1 MDIEFNYS
9 MNEIESLVII
19 LVRLIYLLLK
29 IDLIIDLRIF
39 SHAKLEQYFFV
50 SKFNYRFFSKMT
62 LDQSNIDLSTLTPMM
77 QQYMTVKLQ
86 HPHSLM
92 FYRMGDFYE
101 LFFDDAHKAAKI
113 LGITLTHRGK
123 ANGQPIPMAG
133 VPYHAAEGYLARL
146 VKKGETVVIC
156 EQLGEVTG
164 KGPVERGVV
173 RIITPGTL
181 TDDAL
186 LNAHQSSNLVSIC
199 IKSDEIGIAL
209 LDLSAG
215 IFKVQQQSFQAEQL
229 PLELARLMPSELL
242 IDEDFKH
249 PEVVEQIKQILDCPV
264 TKRPNVDF
272 NLNNAQKTLC
282 DQFAVSTLSGFG
294 IEHLELAKAAAA
306 ALIHYAK
313 DTQKTALPHIRS
325 IRLEQSSDFIAL
337 DPVTRRNLEI
347 IDPLF
352 EHGTSLF
359 DLTNQCQ
366 TAMGSRLL
374 SRTLMQPIRD
384 TALLDQRL
392 DAIQTILSGYHEA
405 PIRLVLKEISDI
417 ERVLSRVALGSARP
431 RDLVQLR
438 QACAQIP
445 YLRHALAPMT
455 STPQSALINQLNE
468 ELGDFNGLHH
478 RLMSAIVENP
488 PVLLRDGNVIANG
501 FDHELDELRQIRDHA
516 GQFLIDLEIK
526 ERETTGINTL
536 KIGYN
541 RVSGY
546 YIELT
551 RAQAEQAPA
560 HYIRRQTL
568 KNAERYITPELK
580 SFEDKVLS
588 SESRALAR
596 EKLLFEMLL
605 DELRQDIANLQMMA
619 SAIAQLDVLTNFAHL
634 SRLYNWNRPEFS
646 PEIGIHIQAGRH
658 PVVESLIKTPYT
670 PNDTYLDVQHRM
682 SIITG
687 PNMGG
692 KSTFMRQ
699 TALITLLAY
708 CGSFV
713 PAKFAK
719 LGPIDRIF
727 TRIGSA
733 DDLSSGKST
742 FMVEMT
748 ETSQILHHATQQSL
762 VLMDEV
768 GRGTSTYDGLSL
780 AWACVLDL
788 THRIK
793 CLCLFATHYF
803 ELTELGM
810 DPCIDNYH
818 VTAQEVNGHLILLHK
833 VQKGPASQSHGL
845 QVAKLAGIPQ
855 NVIKEAQ
862 AKLKKLEK
870 LQLQTQPVQK
880 DLFSQDLFS
889 NSEPVEKIIEVE
901 KVVEIHQPSQV
912 EQLLSEIIVDDLSP
926 RQALDQ
932 LYQLKQLLQKS

>member
-1 MDIEFNYS
+1 MSFMEN
-9 MNEIESLVII
+9 
-19 LVRLIYLLLK
+19 
-29 IDLIIDLRIF
+29 
-39 SHAKLEQYFFV
+39 
-50 SKFNYRFFSKMT
+50 MT
-62 LDQSNIDLSTLTPMM
+62 DFSTLTPMM
-77 QQYMTVKLQ
+77 QQYMSVKVQ

-101 LFFDDAHKAAKI
+101 LFFDDAHKAAKL

-123 ANGQPIPMAG
+123 ANGNPIPMAG

-156 EQLGEVTG
+156 EQIGEVTG

-186 LNAHQSSNLVSIC
+186 LNAHQSSNLVSIA
-199 IKSDEIGIAL
+199 IHQNQIGIAL

-215 IFKVQQQSFQAEQL
+215 IFKVQQQEFKAEQL
-229 PLELARLMPSELL
+229 PLELARLMPSELVL
-242 IDEDFKH
+242 NEDIQDQALL
-249 PEVVEQIKQILDCPV
+249 EQIKSLIECPI

-282 DQFAVSTLSGFG
+282 DQLGVSTLSGFG
-294 IEHLELAKAAAA
+294 IDELPLAKVAAA

-313 DTQKTALPHIRS
+313 ETQKTALPHIRS
-325 IRLEQSSDFIAL
+325 IKLEQSSDFIAL

-359 DLTNQCQ
+359 NLVNDCQ
-366 TAMGSRLL
+366 TAMGGRLL
-374 SRTLMQPIRD
+374 ARTLMQPLRD

-392 DAIQTILSGYHEA
+392 DAIEVLLKGYHEA
-405 PIRLVLKEISDI
+405 PVRLILKEISDI
-417 ERVLSRVALGSARP
+417 ERVLSRIALGSARP

-445 YLRHALAPMT
+445 FLRNAIQPIVSQNH
-455 STPQSALINQLNE
+455 STLIQQLND
-468 ELGDFNGLHH
+468 ELGDFNGLHL
-478 RLMSAIVENP
+478 RLMNAIVENP
-488 PVLLRDGNVIANG
+488 PVLLRDGNVIAEG
-501 FDHELDELRQIRDHA
+501 FDSELDELRQIRDHA
-516 GQFLIDLEIK
+516 GQFLIDLEIR
-526 ERETTGINTL
+526 ERENTGINTL

-551 RAQAEQAPA
+551 RAQAEQAPDS
-560 HYIRRQTL
+560 YIRRQTL

-596 EKLLFEMLL
+596 EKALFQMLL
-605 DELRQDIANLQMMA
+605 DELRQDIGNLQMMSA
-619 SAIAQLDVLTNFAHL
+619 AIAQIDLLSNFAHQA
-634 SRLYNWNRPEFS
+634 RLYSWNRPEFS
-646 PEIGIHIQAGRH
+646 PEIGIQIQAGRH

-670 PNDTYLDVQHRM
+670 PNDTQLDFNHRM

-699 TALITLLAY
+699 TALISLLAY
-708 CGSFV
+708 CGSYV
-713 PAKFAK
+713 PAKAAK

-748 ETSQILHHATQQSL
+748 ETSQILHHATNQSL

-788 THRIK
+788 TKRIQ

-803 ELTELGM
+803 ELTELSKE
-810 DPCIDNYH
+810 PCIENYH
-818 VTAQEVNGHLILLHK
+818 VTAKEINGQLILLHK
-833 VQKGPASQSHGL
+833 VQHGPASQSHGL
-845 QVAKLAGIPQ
+845 QVAKLAGIPES
-855 NVIKEAQ
+855 VIKDAQ
-862 AKLKKLEK
+862 HRLRILEK
-870 LQLQTQPVQK
+870 QQQPQVVQN
-880 DLFSQDLFS
+880 DLFS
-889 NSEPVEKIIEVE
+889 NLQEPEVIEKVIEVE
-901 KVVEIHQPSQV
+901 KSSPALDALKV
-912 EQLLSEIIVDDLSP
+912 LDLDDLTP
-926 RQALDQ
+926 RQALEQ
-932 LYQLKQLLQKS
+932 LYQLKQLLKA

>member
-1 MDIEFNYS
+1 MNMQEIMADIS
-9 MNEIESLVII
+9 
-19 LVRLIYLLLK
+19 
-29 IDLIIDLRIF
+29 
-39 SHAKLEQYFFV
+39 SH
-50 SKFNYRFFSKMT
+50 
-62 LDQSNIDLSTLTPMM
+62 TPMM
-77 QQYMTVKLQ
+77 QQYLKVKMQ
-86 HPHSLM
+86 HPHALM

-101 LFFDDAHKAAKI
+101 LFFDDAHKAAKL

-123 ANGQPIPMAG
+123 TNGNPIPMAG
-133 VPYHAAEGYLARL
+133 VPFHAAEGYLARL

-156 EQLGEVTG
+156 EQVGEVTG
-164 KGPVERGVV
+164 KGPVDRQVV
-173 RIITPGTL
+173 RILTPGTL

-186 LNAHQSSNLVSIC
+186 LNSHQSSNLVALC
-199 IKSDEIGIAL
+199 LQQNQIGIAL

-215 IFKVQQQSFQAEQL
+215 IFKVQQQDFKLEQL
-229 PLELARLMPSELL
+229 SIELARLMPSEILV
-242 IDEDFKH
+242 DEDIVD
-249 PEVVEQIKQILDCPV
+249 PNILEQVKKQLDCPV

-282 DQFAVSTLSGFG
+282 DQLGVSTLSGFG
-294 IEHLELAKAAAA
+294 IDHLPLAKAAAA

-313 DTQKTALPHIRS
+313 ETQKTALPHIRS
-325 IRLEQSSDFIAL
+325 IQLEQSSDFIAL

-347 IDPLF
+347 VEPLF

-359 DLTNQCQ
+359 QLINDCQ
-366 TAMGSRLL
+366 TAMGGRLL
-374 SRTLMQPIRD
+374 SRTLMQPLRD
-384 TALLDQRL
+384 TALLDARL
-392 DAIQTILSGYHEA
+392 DAIHAFIKGYHES
-405 PIRLVLKEISDI
+405 PIRLVLKEIGDI

-438 QACAQIP
+438 HASAQLP
-445 YLRHALAPMT
+445 FLRHA
-455 STPQSALINQLNE
+455 INPIVANQESQLVQQLNE
-468 ELGDFNGLHH
+468 ELGDFHGLHQ
-478 RLMSAIVENP
+478 RLLAAIVENP
-488 PVLLRDGNVIANG
+488 PVLLRDGNVIAEG
-501 FDHELDELRQIRDHA
+501 FDSELDELRKIRDHA

-526 ERETTGINTL
+526 EREESGISTL

-596 EKLLFEMLL
+596 EKMLFEMLL
-605 DELRQDIANLQMMA
+605 DELRQEIAALQMMSA
-619 SAIAQLDVLTNFAHL
+619 AIAQIDLLSNFAHQA
-634 SRLYNWNRPEFS
+634 RLRNWTRPEFS
-646 PEIGIHIQAGRH
+646 PETGIKIIAGRH
-658 PVVESLIKTPYT
+658 PVVEALSKTAFT
-670 PNDTYLDVQHRM
+670 PNDTHLDYAHRM
-682 SIITG
+682 AIITG

-699 TALITLLAY
+699 TALISLLAY

-713 PAKFAK
+713 PVQSAV

-733 DDLSSGKST
+733 DDLSTGKST

-748 ETSQILHHATQQSL
+748 ETSQILHHATNQSL

-788 THRIK
+788 TKRVK

-803 ELTELGM
+803 ELTELSKESG
-810 DPCIDNYH
+810 IYNYH
-818 VTAQEVNGHLILLHK
+818 VSAKELNGNLILLHK
-833 VQKGPASQSHGL
+833 VQQGPASQSHGL
-845 QVAKLAGIPQ
+845 QVAKLAGIPA

-862 AKLKKLEK
+862 NRLKILER
-870 LQLQTQPVQK
+870 QQQQHVNTAVQR
-880 DLFSQDLFS
+880 DLFAPAA
-889 NSEPVEKIIEVE
+889 PVEPDIIERVVEVE
-901 KVVEIHQPSQV
+901 KVSPALEILKELDVDNLTPREALQHLYMLK
-912 EQLLSEIIVDDLSP
+912 EQLDN
-926 RQALDQ
+926 
-932 LYQLKQLLQKS
+932 

>member
-1 MDIEFNYS
+1 
-9 MNEIESLVII
+9 
-19 LVRLIYLLLK
+19 
-29 IDLIIDLRIF
+29 
-39 SHAKLEQYFFV
+39 
-50 SKFNYRFFSKMT
+50 MT
-62 LDQSNIDLSTLTPMM
+62 SSELMADLSTLTPMM
-77 QQYMTVKLQ
+77 QQYMSVKMQ

-101 LFFDDAHKAAKI
+101 LFFEDAHKAAKI

-133 VPYHAAEGYLARL
+133 VPFHAAEGYLARL

-156 EQLGEVTG
+156 EQIGEVTG

-186 LNAHQSSNLVSIC
+186 LGAHQTSNLVALC
-199 IKSDEIGIAL
+199 IQQNKIGIAL

-215 IFKVQQQSFQAEQL
+215 IFKVQQIDYDLNQL
-229 PLELARLMPSELL
+229 AIELARLMPSE
-242 IDEDFKH
+242 IVVDENLQEQDL
-249 PEVVEQIKQILDCPV
+249 VEHLKRQLDVPV
-264 TKRPNVDF
+264 SKRPNVDF

-282 DQFAVSTLSGFG
+282 DQFAVSTLAGFG
-294 IEHLELAKAAAA
+294 IDHLPLAKAAAA

-313 DTQKTALPHIRS
+313 ETQKTALPHIRT
-325 IRLEQSSDFIAL
+325 IQLEQSSDFIAL
-337 DPVTRRNLEI
+337 DPVTRRNLELI
-347 IDPLF
+347 EPLF

-359 DLTNQCQ
+359 QLINDCQ

-374 SRTLMQPIRD
+374 SRTLMQPLRD
-384 TALLDQRL
+384 TAILDERL
-392 DAIQTILSGYHEA
+392 DATQVLLDGFHES
-405 PIRLVLKEISDI
+405 PVRLVLKEISDI
-417 ERVLSRVALGSARP
+417 ERVLSRIALGSARP

-445 YLRHALAPMT
+445 FLRHALQPMV
-455 STPQSALINQLNE
+455 SQQQSKLLIQLNE
-468 ELGDFNGLHH
+468 ELGDFHGLHE

-488 PVLLRDGNVIANG
+488 PVLLRDGNVIAEG
-501 FDHELDELRQIRDHA
+501 FDAELDELRKIRDHA
-516 GQFLIDLEIK
+516 GKFLIDLEIK
-526 ERETTGINTL
+526 EREQSGIPTL

-551 RAQAEQAPA
+551 RAQAEQAPE

-580 SFEDKVLS
+580 AFEDKVLS

-605 DELRQDIANLQMMA
+605 DELREDIGNLQMMS
-619 SAIAQLDVLTNFAHL
+619 SAIAQIDLLCNFAHQARL
-634 SRLYNWNRPEFS
+634 RNWSRPKYS
-646 PEIGIHIQAGRH
+646 PEIGLKIQAGRH
-658 PVVESLIKTPYT
+658 PVVEALSKTAFT
-670 PNDTYLDVQHRM
+670 PNDTQLDYQHRM
-682 SIITG
+682 AIITG

-699 TALITLLAY
+699 TALIALLAY
-708 CGSFV
+708 CGSYV
-713 PAKFAK
+713 PAQAVT

-733 DDLSSGKST
+733 DDLSTGKST

-748 ETSQILHHATQQSL
+748 ETSQILHHATSQSL

-788 THRIK
+788 TRRIQ

-803 ELTELGM
+803 ELTELASESG
-810 DPCIDNYH
+810 IDNYH
-818 VTAQEVNGHLILLHK
+818 VTAREVNGNLILLHK
-833 VQKGPASQSHGL
+833 VQQGPASQSHGL
-845 QVAKLAGIPQ
+845 QVAKLAGIPAS
-855 NVIKEAQ
+855 VIREAQ
-862 AKLKKLEK
+862 NRLRILEK
-870 LQLQTQPVQK
+870 QHHTKPQSPQP
-880 DLFSQDLFS
+880 DLFAIEQ
-889 NSEPVEKIIEVE
+889 VETVVERIIEVE
-901 KVVEIHQPSQV
+901 KPSAAL
-912 EQLLSEIIVDDLSP
+912 ELLEDIDVDSLSP
-926 RQALDQ
+926 REALQQ
-932 LYQLKQLLQKS
+932 LYALKDLLKLPG

>member
-1 MDIEFNYS
+1 MSFMEN
-9 MNEIESLVII
+9 
-19 LVRLIYLLLK
+19 
-29 IDLIIDLRIF
+29 
-39 SHAKLEQYFFV
+39 
-50 SKFNYRFFSKMT
+50 MT
-62 LDQSNIDLSTLTPMM
+62 DFSTLTPMM
-77 QQYMTVKLQ
+77 QQYMSVKVQ

-101 LFFDDAHKAAKI
+101 LFFDDAHKAAKL

-123 ANGQPIPMAG
+123 ANGNPIPMAG

-156 EQLGEVTG
+156 DQ
-164 KGPVERGVV
+164 
-173 RIITPGTL
+173 
-181 TDDAL
+181 
-186 LNAHQSSNLVSIC
+186 
-199 IKSDEIGIAL
+199 IGIAL

-215 IFKVQQQSFQAEQL
+215 IFKVQQQEFKAEQL
-229 PLELARLMPSELL
+229 PLELARLMPSELVL
-242 IDEDFKH
+242 NEDIQDQALL
-249 PEVVEQIKQILDCPV
+249 EQIKSLIECPI

-282 DQFAVSTLSGFG
+282 DQLGVSTLSGFG
-294 IEHLELAKAAAA
+294 IDELPLAKVAAA

-313 DTQKTALPHIRS
+313 ETQKTALPHIRS
-325 IRLEQSSDFIAL
+325 IKLEQSSDFIAL

-359 DLTNQCQ
+359 NLVNDCQ
-366 TAMGSRLL
+366 TAMGGRLL
-374 SRTLMQPIRD
+374 ARTLMQPLRD

-392 DAIQTILSGYHEA
+392 DAIEVLLKGYHEA
-405 PIRLVLKEISDI
+405 PVRLILKEISDI
-417 ERVLSRVALGSARP
+417 ERVLSRIALGSARP

-445 YLRHALAPMT
+445 FLRNAIQPIVSQNQ
-455 STPQSALINQLNE
+455 STLIQQLND
-468 ELGDFNGLHH
+468 ELGDFNGLHL
-478 RLMSAIVENP
+478 RLMNAIVENP
-488 PVLLRDGNVIANG
+488 PVLLRDGNVIAEG
-501 FDHELDELRQIRDHA
+501 FDSELDELRQIRDHA
-516 GQFLIDLEIK
+516 GQFLIDLEIR
-526 ERETTGINTL
+526 ERENTGINTL

-551 RAQAEQAPA
+551 RAQAEQAPDS
-560 HYIRRQTL
+560 YIRRQTL

-596 EKLLFEMLL
+596 EKALFEMLL
-605 DELRQDIANLQMMA
+605 DELRQDIGNLQMMSA
-619 SAIAQLDVLTNFAHL
+619 AIAQIDLLSNFAHQA
-634 SRLYNWNRPEFS
+634 RLYSWNRPEFS
-646 PEIGIHIQAGRH
+646 PEIGVQIQAGRH

-670 PNDTYLDVQHRM
+670 PNDTQLNFNHRM

-699 TALITLLAY
+699 TALISLLAY
-708 CGSFV
+708 CGSYV
-713 PAKFAK
+713 PAKAAK

-748 ETSQILHHATQQSL
+748 ETSQILHHATNQSL

-788 THRIK
+788 TKRIQ

-803 ELTELGM
+803 ELTELSKE
-810 DPCIDNYH
+810 PCIENYH
-818 VTAQEVNGHLILLHK
+818 VTAKEINGQLILLHK
-833 VQKGPASQSHGL
+833 VQHGPASQSHGL
-845 QVAKLAGIPQ
+845 QVAKLAGIPES
-855 NVIKEAQ
+855 VIKDAQ
-862 AKLKKLEK
+862 HRLRILEK
-870 LQLQTQPVQK
+870 QQQPQVVQN
-880 DLFSQDLFS
+880 DLFS
-889 NSEPVEKIIEVE
+889 NLQEPEVIEKVIEVE
-901 KVVEIHQPSQV
+901 KSSPA
-912 EQLLSEIIVDDLSP
+912 LDALKDLDLDDLTP
-926 RQALDQ
+926 RQALEQ
-932 LYQLKQLLQKS
+932 LYQLKQLLKA

>member
-1 MDIEFNYS
+1 
-9 MNEIESLVII
+9 MNSTEIM
-19 LVRLIYLLLK
+19 
-29 IDLIIDLRIF
+29 
-39 SHAKLEQYFFV
+39 A
-50 SKFNYRFFSKMT
+50 
-62 LDQSNIDLSTLTPMM
+62 DLSPHTPMM
-77 QQYMTVKLQ
+77 QQYLKVKMQ
-86 HPHSLM
+86 HNYALL

-101 LFFDDAHKAAKI
+101 LFFDDAHKAAKL

-123 ANGQPIPMAG
+123 ANGNPIPMAG
-133 VPYHAAEGYLARL
+133 VPYHSAEGYLARL
-146 VKKGETVVIC
+146 VKAGETVAIC
-156 EQLGEVTG
+156 EQVGEVTG
-164 KGPVERGVV
+164 KGPVERKVV
-173 RIITPGTL
+173 RILTPGTL

-186 LNAHQSSNLVSIC
+186 LSSYQSSNLVALC
-199 IKSDEIGIAL
+199 FQQNQVGIAL

-215 IFKVQQQSFQAEQL
+215 IFKVQQQEYRAEQL
-229 PLELARLMPSELL
+229 AIELSRLMPSEILV
-242 IDEDFKH
+242 DEDL
-249 PEVVEQIKQILDCPV
+249 VDANIIEQIKKQIDCPV

-294 IEHLELAKAAAA
+294 IDHLPLAKAAAA

-313 DTQKTALPHIRS
+313 ETQKTALPHIRS

-359 DLTNQCQ
+359 HLINECQ

-384 TALLDQRL
+384 TVILEARL
-392 DAIQTILSGYHEA
+392 DAIEQLVKGYHEA
-405 PIRLVLKEISDI
+405 PVRLVLKEISDI
-417 ERVLSRVALGSARP
+417 ERVLSRIALGTARP

-438 QACAQIP
+438 QACSQIP
-445 YLRHALAPMT
+445 FLRHALQPVIDNKKTKM
-455 STPQSALINQLNE
+455 LHQLYQ
-468 ELGDFNGLHH
+468 ELGDFKVLSE
-478 RLMSAIVENP
+478 RLSSAIVENP
-488 PVLLRDGNVIANG
+488 PVLLRDGNVIAEG
-501 FDHELDELRQIRDHA
+501 FDHELDELRKIRDHA
-516 GQFLIDLEIK
+516 GQFLIDLEIQ
-526 ERETTGINTL
+526 EREQTGISTL

-551 RAQAEQAPA
+551 RAQAEQAPE

-596 EKLLFEMLL
+596 EKLLFELIL
-605 DELRQDIANLQMMA
+605 EELRQDIASLQVMS
-619 SAIAQLDVLTNFAHL
+619 SAIAQIDLLANFAYQA
-634 SRLYNWNRPEFS
+634 RLKSWNRPEFS
-646 PEIGIHIQAGRH
+646 PEVGIKIIAGRH
-658 PVVESLIKTPYT
+658 PVVESLSKTPYT
-670 PNDTYLDVQHRM
+670 PNDTSLDFNHRM
-682 SIITG
+682 AIITG

-699 TALITLLAY
+699 TALISLLAY

-713 PAKFAK
+713 PAQSAR

-748 ETSQILHHATQQSL
+748 ETSQILHHATSQSL

-788 THRIK
+788 TKRIK

-803 ELTELGM
+803 ELTELGQEAG
-810 DPCIDNYH
+810 IDNYH
-818 VTAQEVNGHLILLHK
+818 VTAKEMNGNLILLHK
-833 VQKGPASQSHGL
+833 VQPGPASQSHGL
-845 QVAKLAGIPQ
+845 QVAKLAGIPAS
-855 NVIKEAQ
+855 VIKEAQ
-862 AKLKKLEK
+862 KRLKILEK
-870 LQLQTQPVQK
+870 QQQQHLQTVVQN
-880 DLFSQDLFS
+880 DLFDVIPLVVS
-889 NSEPVEKIIEVE
+889 PVTETITEVE
-901 KVVEIHQPSQV
+901 KTSPVLESL
-912 EQLLSEIIVDDLSP
+912 EQLDIDSLSP
-926 RQALDQ
+926 REALAQLYKLKDQ
-932 LYQLKQLLQKS
+932 LEQTMSKG

>member
-1 MDIEFNYS
+1 
-9 MNEIESLVII
+9 MNSTETM
-19 LVRLIYLLLK
+19 
-29 IDLIIDLRIF
+29 
-39 SHAKLEQYFFV
+39 A
-50 SKFNYRFFSKMT
+50 
-62 LDQSNIDLSTLTPMM
+62 DLSSHTPMM
-77 QQYMTVKLQ
+77 QQYLKVKMQ

-101 LFFDDAHKAAKI
+101 LFFEDAHKAAKL

-123 ANGQPIPMAG
+123 ANGEPIPMAG
-133 VPYHAAEGYLARL
+133 VPFHAAEGYLARL

-186 LNAHQSSNLVSIC
+186 LTSHQSSNLVALC
-199 IKSDEIGIAL
+199 FHQNQVGIAL

-215 IFKVQQQSFQAEQL
+215 IFKVQQLESKPEQL
-229 PLELARLMPSELL
+229 VIELSRLMPSEIV
-242 IDEDFKH
+242 IDENIVD
-249 PEVVEQIKQILDCPV
+249 PNIISDIQKQLDCPV
-264 TKRPNVDF
+264 SKRPNVDF

-282 DQFAVSTLSGFG
+282 DQLGVSTLSGFG
-294 IEHLELAKAAAA
+294 IDHFPLAKAAAA
-306 ALIHYAK
+306 ALIHYARE
-313 DTQKTALPHIRS
+313 TQRTALPHIRS
-325 IRLEQSSDFIAL
+325 IQLEQSSDFIAL
-337 DPVTRRNLEI
+337 DPVTRRNLELTE
-347 IDPLF
+347 PLF

-359 DLTNQCQ
+359 ELINDCQ
-366 TAMGSRLL
+366 TAMGGRLL
-374 SRTLMQPIRD
+374 SRTLMQPLRD
-384 TALLDQRL
+384 TKILDTRL
-392 DAIQTILSGYHEA
+392 DATTALIKGFHES
-405 PIRLVLKEISDI
+405 PLRDVLKEIGDI

-438 QACAQIP
+438 QACAQLP
-445 YLRHALAPMT
+445 VLRQALQPVLST
-455 STPQSALINQLNE
+455 SQTGLLYQLNE
-468 ELGDFNGLHH
+468 ELGDFHGLHQH
-478 RLMSAIVENP
+478 LLSAIVENP
-488 PVLLRDGNVIANG
+488 PVLLRDGNVIAEG
-501 FDHELDELRQIRDHA
+501 FDSELDELRKIRDHA
-516 GQFLIDLEIK
+516 GQFLIDLEIQ
-526 ERETTGINTL
+526 ERENTGINTL

-551 RAQAEQAPA
+551 RAQAEQAPD

-596 EKLLFEMLL
+596 EKILFELL
-605 DELRQDIANLQMMA
+605 LNELRDDIGNLQMMS
-619 SAIAQLDVLTNFAHL
+619 SAIAQLDMIANFAHQA
-634 SRLYNWNRPEFS
+634 RLRNWCRPEFS
-646 PEIGIHIQAGRH
+646 PETGVKITAGRH
-658 PVVESLIKTPYT
+658 PVVEALSKTTFT
-670 PNDTYLDVQHRM
+670 PNDTTLDYNHRM
-682 SIITG
+682 VIITG

-708 CGSFV
+708 CGSHV
-713 PAKFAK
+713 PAQSVR

-733 DDLSSGKST
+733 DDLSTGKST

-748 ETSQILHHATQQSL
+748 ETSQILHHATSQSL

-788 THRIK
+788 SRRIK

-803 ELTELGM
+803 ELTELGKESG
-810 DPCIDNYH
+810 IDNYH
-818 VTAQEVNGHLILLHK
+818 VTAKELNGNLILLHK
-833 VQKGPASQSHGL
+833 VQQGPASQSHGL
-845 QVAKLAGIPQ
+845 QVAKLAGIPAS
-855 NVIKEAQ
+855 VIKEAQ
-862 AKLKKLEK
+862 NRLKILEK
-870 LQLQTQPVQK
+870 QQHQHLNHAVQN
-880 DLFSQDLFS
+880 DLFS
-889 NSEPVEKIIEVE
+889 EPHEPEIVERIIETE
-901 KVVEIHQPSQV
+901 KASPALDALEI
-912 EQLLSEIIVDDLSP
+912 LNIDDLTP
-926 RQALDQ
+926 RQALEQ
-932 LYQLKQLLQKS
+932 LYTLKELLKS

>member
-1 MDIEFNYS
+1 
-9 MNEIESLVII
+9 
-19 LVRLIYLLLK
+19 
-29 IDLIIDLRIF
+29 
-39 SHAKLEQYFFV
+39 
-50 SKFNYRFFSKMT
+50 
-62 LDQSNIDLSTLTPMM
+62 MM
-77 QQYMTVKLQ
+77 QQYLKVKMQ

-101 LFFDDAHKAAKI
+101 LFFDDAHKAAKL

-133 VPYHAAEGYLARL
+133 VPYHSAEGYLARL

-156 EQLGEVTG
+156 EQIGEVTG

-186 LNAHQSSNLVSIC
+186 LNSYQSSNLVALC
-199 IKSDEIGIAL
+199 LQQNQIGIAL

-215 IFKVQQQSFQAEQL
+215 IFKVQQQEYQPEQL
-229 PLELARLMPSELL
+229 AIELSRLMPSE
-242 IDEDFKH
+242 IVVDEDIVDPNIIESVK
-249 PEVVEQIKQILDCPV
+249 KQLDCPV

-282 DQFAVSTLSGFG
+282 DQLGVSTLSGFG
-294 IEHLELAKAAAA
+294 IDHLPLAKAAAA

-313 DTQKTALPHIRS
+313 ETQRTALPHIRS
-325 IRLEQSSDFIAL
+325 IQLEQSSDFIAL
-337 DPVTRRNLEI
+337 DPVTRRNLELI
-347 IDPLF
+347 EPLF

-359 DLTNQCQ
+359 QLINDCQ
-366 TAMGSRLL
+366 TAMGGRLL
-374 SRTLMQPIRD
+374 SRTLMQPLRD
-384 TALLDQRL
+384 TALLDARL
-392 DAIQTILSGYHEA
+392 DATEAILTGYHDA

-445 YLRHALAPMT
+445 YLRHAVQPIVSAG
-455 STPQSALINQLNE
+455 QSKYLQQLNE
-468 ELGDFNGLHH
+468 ELGDFQGLYQ
-478 RLMSAIVENP
+478 RLMAAIVEQP
-488 PVLLRDGNVIANG
+488 PVLLRDGNVIAED
-501 FDHELDELRQIRDHA
+501 FDSELDELRQIRDHA
-516 GQFLIDLEIK
+516 GQFLIDLEIQ
-526 ERETTGINTL
+526 ERERTGINTL

-546 YIELT
+546 YIELS
-551 RAQAEQAPA
+551 RAQAEQAPE

-596 EKLLFEMLL
+596 EKMLFEMLL
-605 DELRQDIANLQMMA
+605 DELRQDIGNLQMMS
-619 SAIAQLDVLTNFAHL
+619 SAIAQIDVLANFAHQA
-634 SRLYNWNRPEFS
+634 RLKNWTRPEFS
-646 PEIGIHIQAGRH
+646 PEIGVKIVAGRH
-658 PVVESLIKTPYT
+658 PVVEALSKTAFT
-670 PNDTYLDVQHRM
+670 PNDTTLDFNHRM
-682 SIITG
+682 AIITG

-699 TALITLLAY
+699 TALIALLGY
-708 CGSFV
+708 CGSYV
-713 PAKFAK
+713 PAQAAV

-733 DDLSSGKST
+733 DDLSTGKST

-748 ETSQILHHATQQSL
+748 ETSQILHHATNQSL

-788 THRIK
+788 TKRIK

-803 ELTELGM
+803 ELTELGKESG
-810 DPCIDNYH
+810 IDNYH
-818 VTAQEVNGHLILLHK
+818 VTVKELNGNLILLHK
-833 VQKGPASQSHGL
+833 VQQGPASQSHGL
-845 QVAKLAGIPQ
+845 QVAKLAGIPA

-862 AKLKKLEK
+862 NRLKILEK
-870 LQLQTQPVQK
+870 QSHQSVQK
-880 DLFSQDLFS
+880 SVQHDLFS
-889 NSEPVEKIIEVE
+889 EPVVETEVIERIVEVE
-901 KVVEIHQPSQV
+901 KPSPAL
-912 EQLLSEIIVDDLSP
+912 EALRQLDVDNLTP
-926 RQALDQ
+926 RQALEQ
-932 LYQLKQLLQKS
+932 LYALKEQLNA

>member
-1 MDIEFNYS
+1 
-9 MNEIESLVII
+9 MNMTEIM
-19 LVRLIYLLLK
+19 
-29 IDLIIDLRIF
+29 
-39 SHAKLEQYFFV
+39 A
-50 SKFNYRFFSKMT
+50 
-62 LDQSNIDLSTLTPMM
+62 DLSSHTPMM
-77 QQYMTVKLQ
+77 QQYLRVKME

-101 LFFDDAHKAAKI
+101 LFFDDAHKAAKL

-123 ANGQPIPMAG
+123 TSGKPIPMAG

-156 EQLGEVTG
+156 EQIGEVTG

-186 LNAHQSSNLVSIC
+186 LNSHQSSNLVSLC
-199 IKSDEIGIAL
+199 LQQNQIGIAL

-215 IFKVQQQSFQAEQL
+215 IFKVQQMDYLPEQL
-229 PLELARLMPSELL
+229 AIELSRLMPSE
-242 IDEDFKH
+242 IVVDEDIVD
-249 PEVVEQIKQILDCPV
+249 PNIIEQVKKQLDCPV

-282 DQFAVSTLSGFG
+282 DQFAVSSLSGFG
-294 IEHLELAKAAAA
+294 IDHLPLAKAAAA

-313 DTQKTALPHIRS
+313 ETQKTALPHIRS
-325 IRLEQSSDFIAL
+325 IQLEQSSDFIAL
-337 DPVTRRNLEI
+337 DPVTRRNLELVE
-347 IDPLF
+347 PLF
-352 EHGTSLF
+352 EHGTSLCQLIN
-359 DLTNQCQ
+359 DCQ

-374 SRTLMQPIRD
+374 SRTLMQPLRD
-384 TALLDQRL
+384 TALLDARL
-392 DAIQTILSGYHEA
+392 DAIQALIQGYHES
-405 PIRLVLKEISDI
+405 PVRLVLKEISDI

-445 YLRHALAPMT
+445 YLRHALQPIVSAQ
-455 STPQSALINQLNE
+455 QSALIQNLNE
-468 ELGDFNGLHH
+468 ELGDFHGLHQ
-478 RLMSAIVENP
+478 RLMQAIVENP
-488 PVLLRDGNVIANG
+488 PVLLRDGNVIAEG
-501 FDHELDELRQIRDHA
+501 FDSELDELRKIRDHA
-516 GQFLIDLEIK
+516 GQFLIDLEVK
-526 ERETTGINTL
+526 ERQESGIPTL

-551 RAQAEQAPA
+551 RAQAEQAPE

-596 EKLLFEMLL
+596 EKMLFEMLL
-605 DELRQDIANLQMMA
+605 DELRQDIAQLQMMS
-619 SAIAQLDVLTNFAHL
+619 SAIAQIDLLANFAHQA
-634 SRLYNWNRPEFS
+634 RLRNWARPEYS
-646 PEIGIHIQAGRH
+646 PEIGIKITVGRH
-658 PVVESLIKTPYT
+658 PVVEALSKTAFT
-670 PNDTYLDVQHRM
+670 PNDTLLDYNHRLA
-682 SIITG
+682 IITG

-692 KSTFMRQ
+692 KSTYMRQ
-699 TALITLLAY
+699 TALIALLGY
-708 CGSFV
+708 CGSYV
-713 PAKFAK
+713 PAQTAV
-719 LGPIDRIF
+719 LGPIDRVF

-733 DDLSSGKST
+733 DDLSTGKST

-748 ETSQILHHATQQSL
+748 ETSQILHHATSQSL

-788 THRIK
+788 SKRIK

-803 ELTELGM
+803 ELTELSKESGV
-810 DPCIDNYH
+810 DNYH
-818 VTAQEVNGHLILLHK
+818 VTAKEMNGNLILLHK
-833 VQKGPASQSHGL
+833 VQQGPASQSHGL
-845 QVAKLAGIPQ
+845 QVAKLAGIPA

-862 AKLKKLEK
+862 NRLRILEK
-870 LQLQTQPVQK
+870 QQHKNVNLAVQD
-880 DLFSQDLFS
+880 DLFAPATSS
-889 NSEPVEKIIEVE
+889 AEPEVIERVIEVE
-901 KVVEIHQPSQV
+901 KPSPALD
-912 EQLLSEIIVDDLSP
+912 LLRSIDVDNLTP
-926 RQALDQ
+926 RQALEQ
-932 LYQLKQLLQKS
+932 LYALKEQLNA

>member
-1 MDIEFNYS
+1 
-9 MNEIESLVII
+9 MNSNE
-19 LVRLIYLLLK
+19 
-29 IDLIIDLRIF
+29 
-39 SHAKLEQYFFV
+39 
-50 SKFNYRFFSKMT
+50 T
-62 LDQSNIDLSTLTPMM
+62 LADLSSHTPMM
-77 QQYMTVKLQ
+77 QQYLKVKMQ

-101 LFFDDAHKAAKI
+101 LFFDDAKKAAKL

-123 ANGQPIPMAG
+123 ANGDPIPMAG

-146 VKKGETVVIC
+146 VKKGETVVIV
-156 EQLGEVTG
+156 EQIGEGESVG
-164 KGPVERGVV
+164 SKKAPMERAVA

-186 LNAHQSSNLVSIC
+186 LTATQSSNLVALC
-199 IKSDEIGIAL
+199 FQQNQIGIAL

-215 IFKVQQQSFQAEQL
+215 IFKVQQQEFKAEQL
-229 PLELARLMPSELL
+229 AIELARLMPSELL
-242 IDEDFKH
+242 IDEDIIDPNIIESIK
-249 PEVVEQIKQILDCPV
+249 KQIECPV

-282 DQFAVSTLSGFG
+282 GQFAVATLSGFG
-294 IEHLELAKAAAA
+294 IDHLPLAKAAAA
-306 ALIHYAK
+306 SLIHYAK
-313 DTQKTALPHIRS
+313 ETQKTALPHIRS
-325 IRLEQSSDFIAL
+325 IKLEQSSDFIAL

-359 DLTNQCQ
+359 NLINDCQ
-366 TAMGSRLL
+366 TAMGGRLL
-374 SRTLMQPIRD
+374 ARTLMQPIRD
-384 TALLDQRL
+384 TEILDTRL
-392 DAIQTILSGYHEA
+392 DATDAFLKGYHEA

-445 YLRHALAPMT
+445 FLRHAIQPILNT
-455 STPQSALINQLNE
+455 KQSKLITQLND
-468 ELGDFNGLHH
+468 ELGNFNGLHL

-488 PVLLRDGNVIANG
+488 PVLLRDGNVIAEG
-501 FDHELDELRQIRDHA
+501 FDDELDELRKIRDHA

-526 ERETTGINTL
+526 EREATGINTL

-551 RAQAEQAPA
+551 RAQAEQAPD

-605 DELRQDIANLQMMA
+605 DELKADIANLQMM
-619 SAIAQLDVLTNFAHL
+619 SAAISHIDMLCNFAHQA
-634 SRLYNWNRPEFS
+634 RLNNWNRPEYS
-646 PEIGIHIQAGRH
+646 PEIGIKISAGRH
-658 PVVESLIKTPYT
+658 PVVESLNKAPYT
-670 PNDTYLDVQHRM
+670 PNDTLLDFNHRM
-682 SIITG
+682 AIITG

-699 TALITLLAY
+699 TALISLLGY

-713 PAKFAK
+713 PAKAAK

-733 DDLSSGKST
+733 DDLSTGKST

-748 ETSQILHHATQQSL
+748 ETSQILHHATNQSL

-788 THRIK
+788 TKRIK

-803 ELTELGM
+803 ELTELAKETA
-810 DPCIDNYH
+810 IDNYH
-818 VTAQEVNGHLILLHK
+818 VTAKELNGNLILLHK
-833 VQKGPASQSHGL
+833 VQQGPASQSHGL
-845 QVAKLAGIPQ
+845 QVAKLAGIPTS
-855 NVIKEAQ
+855 VIKEAQ
-862 AKLKKLEK
+862 KRLKILEK
-870 LQLQTQPVQK
+870 QQLQQQQSIVQN
-880 DLFSQDLFS
+880 DLFTETNVFEA
-889 NSEPVEKIIEVE
+889 EPEIIHTIVEVE
-901 KVVEIHQPSQV
+901 KPSAVVTA
-912 EQLLSEIIVDDLSP
+912 LSEIDVDDLTP
-926 RQALDQ
+926 REALAK
-932 LYQLKQLLQKS
+932 LYALKEILKQC

>member
-1 MDIEFNYS
+1 MTS
-9 MNEIESLVII
+9 SEIM
-19 LVRLIYLLLK
+19 
-29 IDLIIDLRIF
+29 
-39 SHAKLEQYFFV
+39 A
-50 SKFNYRFFSKMT
+50 
-62 LDQSNIDLSTLTPMM
+62 DLSTLTPMM
-77 QQYMTVKLQ
+77 QQYMSVKMQ

-101 LFFDDAHKAAKI
+101 LFFEDAHKAAKI

-123 ANGQPIPMAG
+123 VNGQPIPMAG

-156 EQLGEVTG
+156 EQIGEVTG

-181 TDDAL
+181 TDDAML
-186 LNAHQSSNLVSIC
+186 GAHQSSNLVALC
-199 IKSDEIGIAL
+199 IQQSQIGIAL

-215 IFKVQQQSFQAEQL
+215 LFKVQQQDYDLNQL
-229 PLELARLMPSELL
+229 MIELARLMPSEILL
-242 IDEDFKH
+242 DENIAD
-249 PEVVEQIKQILDCPV
+249 PTLTEQLKQQLDISV

-294 IEHLELAKAAAA
+294 IDHLPLAKAAAA

-313 DTQKTALPHIRS
+313 ETQKTALPHIRT
-325 IRLEQSSDFIAL
+325 IQLEQSSDFIAL
-337 DPVTRRNLEI
+337 DPVTRRNLELI
-347 IDPLF
+347 EPLF

-359 DLTNQCQ
+359 QLINDCQ
-366 TAMGSRLL
+366 TAMGGRLL
-374 SRTLMQPIRD
+374 SRTLMQPLRD
-384 TALLDQRL
+384 TALLDGRL
-392 DAIQTILSGYHEA
+392 DAIQALLQGFHEV
-405 PIRLVLKEISDI
+405 PVRLVLKEISDI
-417 ERVLSRVALGSARP
+417 ERVLSRIALGSARP

-445 YLRHALAPMT
+445 FLRHALQPIV
-455 STPQSALINQLNE
+455 SQQQSKLLVQLNE
-468 ELGDFNGLHH
+468 ELGDFHDLYQ

-488 PVLLRDGNVIANG
+488 PVLLRDGNVIAEG
-501 FDHELDELRQIRDHA
+501 FDSELDELRQIRDHA
-516 GQFLIDLEIK
+516 SQFLIDLEIK
-526 ERETTGINTL
+526 EREQSGIPGL

-551 RAQAEQAPA
+551 RAQAEQAPE

-580 SFEDKVLS
+580 AFEDKVLS

-596 EKLLFEMLL
+596 EKMLFEMLL
-605 DELRQDIANLQMMA
+605 DELRQDIGSLQMMS
-619 SAIAQLDVLTNFAHL
+619 SAIAQIDLIANFAHQARL
-634 SRLYNWNRPEFS
+634 RNWSRPKFS
-646 PEIGIHIQAGRH
+646 PEVGVSITAGRH
-658 PVVESLIKTPYT
+658 PVVEALSKTAFT
-670 PNDTYLDVQHRM
+670 PNDTRLDFSHRM
-682 SIITG
+682 AIITG

-699 TALITLLAY
+699 TALIVLLAY
-708 CGSFV
+708 CGAYV
-713 PAKFAK
+713 PAQAAT
-719 LGPIDRIF
+719 LGPVDRVF

-733 DDLSSGKST
+733 DDLSTGKST

-748 ETSQILHHATQQSL
+748 ETSQILHHATSQSL

-788 THRIK
+788 TKRIQ

-803 ELTELGM
+803 ELTELDKESG
-810 DPCIDNYH
+810 INNYH
-818 VTAQEVNGHLILLHK
+818 VTAKELNGNLILLHK
-833 VQKGPASQSHGL
+833 VQHGPASQSHGL
-845 QVAKLAGIPQ
+845 QVAKLAGIPAA
-855 NVIKEAQ
+855 VIKEAQ
-862 AKLKKLEK
+862 NRLKILEK
-870 LQLQTQPVQK
+870 QHQAKPLSPQHDLFAMPEVMEPIERIIEIEKESPALDLLEDIDVDSLTPREALQQLYALK
-880 DLFSQDLFS
+880 DLI
-889 NSEPVEKIIEVE
+889 K
-901 KVVEIHQPSQV
+901 QPS
-912 EQLLSEIIVDDLSP
+912 
-926 RQALDQ
+926 
-932 LYQLKQLLQKS
+932 

>member
-1 MDIEFNYS
+1 MQADN
-9 MNEIESLVII
+9 
-19 LVRLIYLLLK
+19 
-29 IDLIIDLRIF
+29 
-39 SHAKLEQYFFV
+39 
-50 SKFNYRFFSKMT
+50 SKV
-62 LDQSNIDLSTLTPMM
+62 DLSTLTPMM
-77 QQYMTVKLQ
+77 QQYMSVKMQ
-86 HPHSLM
+86 NPHSLM

-101 LFFDDAHKAAKI
+101 LFFEDAHKAAKL

-123 ANGQPIPMAG
+123 ANGEPIPMAG

-156 EQLGEVTG
+156 EQIGEVTG
-164 KGPVERGVV
+164 KGPVERGIV

-186 LNAHQSSNLVSIC
+186 IASHQSSNLVAIC
-199 IKSDEIGIAL
+199 LQQNQIGIAL

-215 IFKVQQQSFQAEQL
+215 IFKVQQMDYQLEQL
-229 PLELARLMPSELL
+229 AIELSRLMPSEIL
-242 IDEDFKH
+242 IDEDLID
-249 PEVVEQIKQILDCPV
+249 PNIVEQIKRQLDCPV

-282 DQFAVSTLSGFG
+282 DQFAVATLSGFG
-294 IEHLELAKAAAA
+294 IDHLPLAKAAAA

-313 DTQKTALPHIRS
+313 VTQKTALPHIRS
-325 IRLEQSSDFIAL
+325 IQLEQSSDFVAL
-337 DPVTRRNLEI
+337 DPVTRRNLEL

-359 DLTNQCQ
+359 QLINDCQ
-366 TAMGSRLL
+366 TAMGGRLL
-374 SRTLMQPIRD
+374 SRTLMQPLRD
-384 TALLDQRL
+384 TALLDARL
-392 DAIQTILSGYHEA
+392 DASQAMLQGYHES
-405 PIRLVLKEISDI
+405 PIRLVLKEIGDI

-438 QACAQIP
+438 QTCAQIP
-445 YLRHALAPMT
+445 YLRHALEPIIQAH
-455 STPQSALINQLNE
+455 QSKLIAQLNDE
-468 ELGDFNGLHH
+468 MGDFHGLHE

-488 PVLLRDGNVIANG
+488 PVLLRDGNVIAEG
-501 FDHELDELRQIRDHA
+501 FDTELDELRKIRDHA

-526 ERETTGINTL
+526 EREQTGIATL

-551 RAQAEQAPA
+551 RAQAEQAPD

-596 EKLLFEMLL
+596 EKMLFELLL
-605 DELRQDIANLQMMA
+605 DELRADIGNLQMMSA
-619 SAIAQLDVLTNFAHL
+619 AIAQIDLLANFAHQA
-634 SRLYNWNRPEFS
+634 RLRNWSRPEYS
-646 PEIGIHIQAGRH
+646 PEVGIKIKAGRH
-658 PVVESLIKTPYT
+658 PVVESLSKSAFT
-670 PNDTYLDVQHRM
+670 PNDTSLDFNHRM
-682 SIITG
+682 AIITG

-699 TALITLLAY
+699 TALISLLAY

-713 PAKFAK
+713 PAQSAI

-733 DDLSSGKST
+733 DDLSTGKST

-748 ETSQILHHATQQSL
+748 ETSQILHHATNQSL

-788 THRIK
+788 TRRIK

-803 ELTELGM
+803 ELTELGK
-810 DPCIDNYH
+810 DANIDNYH
-818 VTAQEVNGHLILLHK
+818 VTARELNGNLILLHK
-833 VQKGPASQSHGL
+833 VQQGPASQSHGL
-845 QVAKLAGIPQ
+845 QVAKLAGIPAA
-855 NVIKEAQ
+855 VIKEAQ
-862 AKLKKLEK
+862 NRLRILETQQK
-870 LQLQTQPVQK
+870 QQLNTAVQT
-880 DLFSQDLFS
+880 DLFSALT
-889 NSEPVEKIIEVE
+889 EPEVIERVVEVE
-901 KVVEIHQPSQV
+901 KTSPVLDALADIA
-912 EQLLSEIIVDDLSP
+912 IDNLSP
-926 RQALDQ
+926 REALQQ
-932 LYQLKQLLQKS
+932 LYALKDLLKI

>member
-1 MDIEFNYS
+1 
-9 MNEIESLVII
+9 MNMTEIM
-19 LVRLIYLLLK
+19 
-29 IDLIIDLRIF
+29 
-39 SHAKLEQYFFV
+39 A
-50 SKFNYRFFSKMT
+50 
-62 LDQSNIDLSTLTPMM
+62 DLSSHTPMM
-77 QQYMTVKLQ
+77 QQYLRVKME

-101 LFFDDAHKAAKI
+101 LFFDDAHKAAKL

-123 ANGQPIPMAG
+123 TSGKPIPMAG

-156 EQLGEVTG
+156 EQIGEVTG

-186 LNAHQSSNLVSIC
+186 LNSHQSSNLVSLC
-199 IKSDEIGIAL
+199 LQQNQIGIAL

-215 IFKVQQQSFQAEQL
+215 IFKVQQMDYLPEQL
-229 PLELARLMPSELL
+229 AIELSRLMPSE
-242 IDEDFKH
+242 IVVDEDIVD
-249 PEVVEQIKQILDCPV
+249 PNIIEQVKKQLDCPV

-282 DQFAVSTLSGFG
+282 DQFAVSSLSGFG
-294 IEHLELAKAAAA
+294 IDHFPLAKAAAA

-313 DTQKTALPHIRS
+313 ETQKTALPHIRS
-325 IRLEQSSDFIAL
+325 IQLEQSSDFIAL
-337 DPVTRRNLEI
+337 DPVTRRNLELVE
-347 IDPLF
+347 PLF

-359 DLTNQCQ
+359 QLINDCQ

-374 SRTLMQPIRD
+374 SRTLMQPLRD
-384 TALLDQRL
+384 TALLDARL
-392 DAIQTILSGYHEA
+392 DAIQALIQGYHES
-405 PIRLVLKEISDI
+405 PVRLVLKEISDI

-445 YLRHALAPMT
+445 YLRHALQPIVSAQ
-455 STPQSALINQLNE
+455 QSALIQNLNE
-468 ELGDFNGLHH
+468 ELGDFHGLHQ
-478 RLMSAIVENP
+478 RLMQAIVENP
-488 PVLLRDGNVIANG
+488 PVLLRDGNVIAEG
-501 FDHELDELRQIRDHA
+501 FDSELDELRKIRDHA
-516 GQFLIDLEIK
+516 GQFLIDLEVK
-526 ERETTGINTL
+526 ERQESGIPTL

-551 RAQAEQAPA
+551 RAQAEQAPE

-596 EKLLFEMLL
+596 EKMLFEMLL
-605 DELRQDIANLQMMA
+605 DELRQDIAQLQMMS
-619 SAIAQLDVLTNFAHL
+619 SAIAQIDLLANFAHQA
-634 SRLYNWNRPEFS
+634 RLRNWARPEYS
-646 PEIGIHIQAGRH
+646 PEIGIKITAGRH
-658 PVVESLIKTPYT
+658 PVVEALSKTAFT
-670 PNDTYLDVQHRM
+670 PNDTLLDYNHRLA
-682 SIITG
+682 IITG

-692 KSTFMRQ
+692 KSTYMRQ
-699 TALITLLAY
+699 TALIALLGY
-708 CGSFV
+708 CGSYV
-713 PAKFAK
+713 PAQTAV
-719 LGPIDRIF
+719 LGPIDRVF

-733 DDLSSGKST
+733 DDLSTGKST

-748 ETSQILHHATQQSL
+748 ETSQILHHATSQSL

-788 THRIK
+788 SKRIK

-803 ELTELGM
+803 ELTELSKESGV
-810 DPCIDNYH
+810 DNYH
-818 VTAQEVNGHLILLHK
+818 VTAKEMNGNLILLHK
-833 VQKGPASQSHGL
+833 VQQGPASQSHGL
-845 QVAKLAGIPQ
+845 QVAKLAGIPA

-862 AKLKKLEK
+862 NRLRILEK
-870 LQLQTQPVQK
+870 QQHKNVNLAVQD
-880 DLFSQDLFS
+880 DLFAPATSS
-889 NSEPVEKIIEVE
+889 AEPEVIERVIEVE
-901 KVVEIHQPSQV
+901 KPSPALD
-912 EQLLSEIIVDDLSP
+912 LLRSIDVDNLTP
-926 RQALDQ
+926 RQALEQ
-932 LYQLKQLLQKS
+932 LYALKEQLNA

>member
-1 MDIEFNYS
+1 
-9 MNEIESLVII
+9 MNMQEIV
-19 LVRLIYLLLK
+19 
-29 IDLIIDLRIF
+29 
-39 SHAKLEQYFFV
+39 A
-50 SKFNYRFFSKMT
+50 
-62 LDQSNIDLSTLTPMM
+62 DLSSHTPMM
-77 QQYMTVKLQ
+77 QQYLKVKMQ

-101 LFFDDAHKAAKI
+101 LFFDDAHKAAKL

-133 VPYHAAEGYLARL
+133 VPYHSAEGYLARL

-156 EQLGEVTG
+156 EQIGEVTG

-186 LNAHQSSNLVSIC
+186 LNSYQSSNLVALC
-199 IKSDEIGIAL
+199 LQQNQIGIAL

-215 IFKVQQQSFQAEQL
+215 IFKVQQQEYQPEQL
-229 PLELARLMPSELL
+229 AIELSRLMPSE
-242 IDEDFKH
+242 IVVDEDIVDPNIIESVK
-249 PEVVEQIKQILDCPV
+249 KQLDCPV

-282 DQFAVSTLSGFG
+282 DQLGVATLSGFG
-294 IEHLELAKAAAA
+294 IDHLPLAKAAAA

-313 DTQKTALPHIRS
+313 ETQRTALPHIRS
-325 IRLEQSSDFIAL
+325 IQLEQSSDFIAL
-337 DPVTRRNLEI
+337 DPVTRRNLELI
-347 IDPLF
+347 EPLF

-359 DLTNQCQ
+359 QLINDCQ
-366 TAMGSRLL
+366 TAMGGRLL
-374 SRTLMQPIRD
+374 SRTLMQPLRD
-384 TALLDQRL
+384 TALLDARL
-392 DAIQTILSGYHEA
+392 DATEAILTGYHDA

-445 YLRHALAPMT
+445 YLRHAVQPIVSAG
-455 STPQSALINQLNE
+455 QSKYLQQLNE
-468 ELGDFNGLHH
+468 ELGDFQGLYQ
-478 RLMSAIVENP
+478 RLMAAIVEQP
-488 PVLLRDGNVIANG
+488 PVLLRDGNVIAEG
-501 FDHELDELRQIRDHA
+501 FDSELDELRQIRDHA
-516 GQFLIDLEIK
+516 GQFLIDLEIQ
-526 ERETTGINTL
+526 ERERTGINTL

-546 YIELT
+546 YIELS
-551 RAQAEQAPA
+551 RAQAEQAPE

-596 EKLLFEMLL
+596 EKMLFEMLL
-605 DELRQDIANLQMMA
+605 DELRQDIGNLQMMS
-619 SAIAQLDVLTNFAHL
+619 SAIAQIDVLANFAHQA
-634 SRLYNWNRPEFS
+634 RLKNWTRPEFS
-646 PEIGIHIQAGRH
+646 PEIGVKIVAGRH
-658 PVVESLIKTPYT
+658 PVVEALSKTAFT
-670 PNDTYLDVQHRM
+670 PNDTTLDFNHRM
-682 SIITG
+682 AIITG

-699 TALITLLAY
+699 TALIALLGY
-708 CGSFV
+708 CGSYV
-713 PAKFAK
+713 PAQAAV

-733 DDLSSGKST
+733 DDLSTGKST

-748 ETSQILHHATQQSL
+748 ETSQILHHATNQSL

-788 THRIK
+788 TKRIK

-803 ELTELGM
+803 ELTELGKESG
-810 DPCIDNYH
+810 IDNYH
-818 VTAQEVNGHLILLHK
+818 VTAKELNGNLILLHK
-833 VQKGPASQSHGL
+833 VQQGPASQSHGL
-845 QVAKLAGIPQ
+845 QVAKLAGIPA

-862 AKLKKLEK
+862 NRLKILEK
-870 LQLQTQPVQK
+870 QSHQSVQK
-880 DLFSQDLFS
+880 SVQHDLFS
-889 NSEPVEKIIEVE
+889 EPVVETEVIERIVEVE
-901 KVVEIHQPSQV
+901 KPSPAL
-912 EQLLSEIIVDDLSP
+912 EALRQLDVDNLTP
-926 RQALDQ
+926 RQALEQ
-932 LYQLKQLLQKS
+932 LYALKEQLNT

>member
-1 MDIEFNYS
+1 
-9 MNEIESLVII
+9 
-19 LVRLIYLLLK
+19 
-29 IDLIIDLRIF
+29 
-39 SHAKLEQYFFV
+39 
-50 SKFNYRFFSKMT
+50 MT
-62 LDQSNIDLSTLTPMM
+62 DLSNHTPMM
-77 QQYMTVKLQ
+77 QQYLKIKMQ

-101 LFFDDAHKAAKI
+101 LFFDDAQKAAKI

-123 ANGQPIPMAG
+123 ANGNPIPMAG

-186 LNAHQSSNLVSIC
+186 LTAHQSSNLVSIC
-199 IKSDEIGIAL
+199 IQQNQIGIAL

-215 IFKVQQQSFQAEQL
+215 IFKVQQQEYKAEQL
-229 PLELARLMPSELL
+229 SIELSRLMPSEIV
-242 IDEDFKH
+242 IDENIID
-249 PEVVEQIKQILDCPV
+249 PNIVEDIKRLLDCPI

-282 DQFAVSTLSGFG
+282 DQLGVSTLSGFG
-294 IEHLELAKAAAA
+294 IDHLPLAKAAAA

-313 DTQKTALPHIRS
+313 ETQKTALPHIRS
-325 IRLEQSSDFIAL
+325 IQLEQSIDFIAL
-337 DPVTRRNLEI
+337 DPVTRRNLELI
-347 IDPLF
+347 EPLF

-359 DLTNQCQ
+359 QLINDCK
-366 TAMGSRLL
+366 TAMGGRLL
-374 SRTLMQPIRD
+374 SRTLMQPLRD
-384 TALLDQRL
+384 TAILDDRL
-392 DAIQTILSGYHEA
+392 DATTVLLKGYHEE
-405 PIRLVLKEISDI
+405 PVRLVLKEIGDI
-417 ERVLSRVALGSARP
+417 ERVLSRIALGSARP

-438 QACAQIP
+438 QTCAQIP
-445 YLRHALAPMT
+445 FLRHVIQPIVSAQ
-455 STPQSALINQLNE
+455 QSKLIQQLND
-468 ELGDFNGLHH
+468 ELGDFHGLHA

-488 PVLLRDGNVIANG
+488 PVLLRDGNVIAEG
-501 FDHELDELRQIRDHA
+501 FDSELDELRKIRDHA
-516 GQFLIDLEIK
+516 GQFLIDLEIQ
-526 ERETTGINTL
+526 ERENTGISTL

-551 RAQAEQAPA
+551 RAQAEQAPD

-596 EKLLFEMLL
+596 EKMLFEMLL
-605 DELRQDIANLQMMA
+605 DELRADIGNLQMMSA
-619 SAIAQLDVLTNFAHL
+619 AIAQIDMLANFAHQA
-634 SRLYNWNRPEFS
+634 RLRSWNRPEFS
-646 PEIGIHIQAGRH
+646 PEIGLKIVAGRH
-658 PVVESLIKTPYT
+658 PVVEELSKSAFT
-670 PNDTYLDVQHRM
+670 PNDTTLDFNHRM
-682 SIITG
+682 AIITG

-699 TALITLLAY
+699 TALIALLAY
-708 CGSFV
+708 CGSYV
-713 PAKFAK
+713 PAQAAV
-719 LGPIDRIF
+719 LGPIDRVF

-733 DDLSSGKST
+733 DDLSTGKST

-748 ETSQILHHATQQSL
+748 ETSQILHHATNQSL

-788 THRIK
+788 TKRIK

-803 ELTELGM
+803 ELTELSKETG
-810 DPCIDNYH
+810 IDNYH
-818 VTAQEVNGHLILLHK
+818 VTAKELNGNLILLHK
-833 VQKGPASQSHGL
+833 VQQGPASQSHGL
-845 QVAKLAGIPQ
+845 QVAKLAGIPA
-855 NVIKEAQ
+855 NVIKDAQ
-862 AKLKKLEK
+862 NRLKILEK
-870 LQLQTQPVQK
+870 QQQKTVTSSVQN
-880 DLFSQDLFS
+880 DLFTI
-889 NSEPVEKIIEVE
+889 EPEVEVVERVIEVE
-901 KVVEIHQPSQV
+901 KKSPALEYLQSID
-912 EQLLSEIIVDDLSP
+912 VDNLTP
-926 RQALDQ
+926 RQALEQ
-932 LYQLKQLLQKS
+932 LYALKEKL

>member
-1 MDIEFNYS
+1 
-9 MNEIESLVII
+9 MNMTEIM
-19 LVRLIYLLLK
+19 
-29 IDLIIDLRIF
+29 
-39 SHAKLEQYFFV
+39 A
-50 SKFNYRFFSKMT
+50 
-62 LDQSNIDLSTLTPMM
+62 DLSSHTPMM
-77 QQYMTVKLQ
+77 QQYLRVKME

-101 LFFDDAHKAAKI
+101 LFFDDAHKAAKL

-123 ANGQPIPMAG
+123 TSGKPIPMAG

-156 EQLGEVTG
+156 EQIGEVTG

-186 LNAHQSSNLVSIC
+186 LNSHQSSNLVSLC
-199 IKSDEIGIAL
+199 LQQNQIGIAL

-215 IFKVQQQSFQAEQL
+215 IFKVQQMDYLPEQL
-229 PLELARLMPSELL
+229 AIELSRLMPSE
-242 IDEDFKH
+242 IVVDEDIVD
-249 PEVVEQIKQILDCPV
+249 PNIIEQVKKQLDCPV

-294 IEHLELAKAAAA
+294 IDHLPLAKAAAA

-313 DTQKTALPHIRS
+313 ETQKTALPHIRS
-325 IRLEQSSDFIAL
+325 IQLEQSSNFIAL
-337 DPVTRRNLEI
+337 DPVTRRNLELVE
-347 IDPLF
+347 PLF

-359 DLTNQCQ
+359 QLINDCQ

-374 SRTLMQPIRD
+374 SRTLMQPLRD
-384 TALLDQRL
+384 TALLDARL
-392 DAIQTILSGYHEA
+392 DAIQALIQGYHES
-405 PIRLVLKEISDI
+405 PVRLVLKEISDI

-445 YLRHALAPMT
+445 YLRHALQPIVSAQ
-455 STPQSALINQLNE
+455 QSALIQNLNE
-468 ELGDFNGLHH
+468 ELGDFHGLHQ
-478 RLMSAIVENP
+478 RLMQAIVENP
-488 PVLLRDGNVIANG
+488 PVLLRDGNVIAEG
-501 FDHELDELRQIRDHA
+501 FDSELDELRKIRDHA
-516 GQFLIDLEIK
+516 GQFLIDLEVK
-526 ERETTGINTL
+526 ERQESGIPTL

-551 RAQAEQAPA
+551 RAQAEQAPE

-596 EKLLFEMLL
+596 EKMLFEMLL
-605 DELRQDIANLQMMA
+605 DELRQDIAQLQMMS
-619 SAIAQLDVLTNFAHL
+619 SAIAQIDLLANFAHQA
-634 SRLYNWNRPEFS
+634 RLRNWARPEYS
-646 PEIGIHIQAGRH
+646 PEIGIKITAGRH
-658 PVVESLIKTPYT
+658 PLVEALSKTAFT
-670 PNDTYLDVQHRM
+670 PNDTLLDYNHRLA
-682 SIITG
+682 IITG

-692 KSTFMRQ
+692 KSTYMRQ
-699 TALITLLAY
+699 TALIALLGY
-708 CGSFV
+708 CGSYV
-713 PAKFAK
+713 PAQTAV
-719 LGPIDRIF
+719 LGPIDRVF

-733 DDLSSGKST
+733 DDLSTGKST

-748 ETSQILHHATQQSL
+748 ETSQILHHATSQSL

-788 THRIK
+788 SKRIK

-803 ELTELGM
+803 ELTELSKESGV
-810 DPCIDNYH
+810 DNYH
-818 VTAQEVNGHLILLHK
+818 VTAKEMNGNLILLHK
-833 VQKGPASQSHGL
+833 VQQGPASQSHGL
-845 QVAKLAGIPQ
+845 QVAKLAGIPA

-862 AKLKKLEK
+862 NRLRILEK
-870 LQLQTQPVQK
+870 QQHKNVNLAVQD
-880 DLFSQDLFS
+880 DLFAPATSS
-889 NSEPVEKIIEVE
+889 AEPEVIERVIEVE
-901 KVVEIHQPSQV
+901 KPSPALD
-912 EQLLSEIIVDDLSP
+912 LLRSIDVDNLTP
-926 RQALDQ
+926 RQALEQ
-932 LYQLKQLLQKS
+932 LYALKEQLNA

>member
-1 MDIEFNYS
+1 MSI
-9 MNEIESLVII
+9 NEL
-19 LVRLIYLLLK
+19 
-29 IDLIIDLRIF
+29 
-39 SHAKLEQYFFV
+39 
-50 SKFNYRFFSKMT
+50 T
-62 LDQSNIDLSTLTPMM
+62 TDLSNHTPMM
-77 QQYMTVKLQ
+77 QQYLKVKMQ

-101 LFFDDAHKAAKI
+101 LFFDDAKKAAKL

-123 ANGQPIPMAG
+123 ANGNPIPMAG
-133 VPYHAAEGYLARL
+133 VPFHAAEGYLARL

-156 EQLGEVTG
+156 EQIGEVTG

-186 LNAHQSSNLVSIC
+186 LTATQTSNLVALC
-199 IKSDEIGIAL
+199 FQQNQIGIAL

-215 IFKVQQQSFQAEQL
+215 IFKVQQQEFKSEQL
-229 PLELARLMPSELL
+229 AIELARLMPSEILV
-242 IDEDFKH
+242 DEDIVD
-249 PEVVEQIKQILDCPV
+249 PNIIEQIKKQIECPI

-294 IEHLELAKAAAA
+294 IDHLPLAKAAAA

-313 DTQKTALPHIRS
+313 ETQKTALPHIRS
-325 IRLEQSSDFIAL
+325 IKLEQSSDFIAL

-359 DLTNQCQ
+359 GLINDCQ
-366 TAMGSRLL
+366 TAMGGRLL
-374 SRTLMQPIRD
+374 ARTLMQPLRD
-384 TALLDQRL
+384 TQILDARL
-392 DAIQTILSGYHEA
+392 DAIDALLKGYHES
-405 PIRLVLKEISDI
+405 PVRLVLKEIGDI

-445 YLRHALAPMT
+445 FLRHALQPILS
-455 STPQSALINQLNE
+455 STQSQLITQLNE
-468 ELGDFNGLHH
+468 ELGDFNGLHQ
-478 RLMSAIVENP
+478 RLMSAIVEHP
-488 PVLLRDGNVIANG
+488 PVLLRDGNVIAEG
-501 FDHELDELRQIRDHA
+501 FDDELDELRKIRDHA

-526 ERETTGINTL
+526 ERESTGINTL

-551 RAQAEQAPA
+551 RAQAEQAPD

-605 DELRQDIANLQMMA
+605 DELRTDIANLQMMSA
-619 SAIAQLDVLTNFAHL
+619 SIAHIDLLANFAHQA
-634 SRLYNWNRPEFS
+634 RLNNWNRPEYS
-646 PEIGIHIQAGRH
+646 PEIGIKISAGRH
-658 PVVESLIKTPYT
+658 PVVESLSKTPYT
-670 PNDTYLDVQHRM
+670 PNDTLLDFNHRM
-682 SIITG
+682 AIITG

-699 TALITLLAY
+699 TALISLLAY

-713 PAKFAK
+713 PAKAAK

-733 DDLSSGKST
+733 DDLSTGKST

-748 ETSQILHHATQQSL
+748 ETSQILHHATNQSL

-788 THRIK
+788 TKRIK

-803 ELTELGM
+803 ELTELSKEVA
-810 DPCIDNYH
+810 IDNYH
-818 VTAQEVNGHLILLHK
+818 VTAKELNGNLILLHK
-833 VQKGPASQSHGL
+833 VQQGPASQSHGL
-845 QVAKLAGIPQ
+845 QVAKLAGIPTG
-855 NVIKEAQ
+855 VIKEAQ
-862 AKLKKLEK
+862 KRLKILEK
-870 LQLQTQPVQK
+870 QQQQQLQTVVQN
-880 DLFSQDLFS
+880 DLFAEVENAITPST
-889 NSEPVEKIIEVE
+889 EPEIFEHVIEVE
-901 KVVEIHQPSQV
+901 KIVEVVKPSPALEALQ
-912 EQLLSEIIVDDLSP
+912 QLDVDDLTP
-926 RQALDQ
+926 RQALEQ
-932 LYQLKQLLQKS
+932 LYQLKQMLKNS

>member
-1 MDIEFNYS
+1 
-9 MNEIESLVII
+9 
-19 LVRLIYLLLK
+19 
-29 IDLIIDLRIF
+29 
-39 SHAKLEQYFFV
+39 
-50 SKFNYRFFSKMT
+50 MT
-62 LDQSNIDLSTLTPMM
+62 SSELMADLSTLTPMM
-77 QQYMTVKLQ
+77 QQYMSVKMQ

-101 LFFDDAHKAAKI
+101 LFFEDAHKAAKI

-133 VPYHAAEGYLARL
+133 VPFHAAEGYLARL

-156 EQLGEVTG
+156 EQIGEVTG

-186 LNAHQSSNLVSIC
+186 LGAHQTSNLVALC
-199 IKSDEIGIAL
+199 IQQNKIGIAL

-215 IFKVQQQSFQAEQL
+215 IFKVQQIDYDLNQL
-229 PLELARLMPSELL
+229 AIELARLMPSE
-242 IDEDFKH
+242 IVVDENLQEQDLVEHLKH
-249 PEVVEQIKQILDCPV
+249 QLDVPV
-264 TKRPNVDF
+264 SKRPNVDF

-282 DQFAVSTLSGFG
+282 DQFAVSTLAGFG
-294 IEHLELAKAAAA
+294 IDHLPLAKAAAA

-313 DTQKTALPHIRS
+313 ETQKTALPHIRS
-325 IRLEQSSDFIAL
+325 IQLEQSSDFIAL
-337 DPVTRRNLEI
+337 DPVTRRNLELI
-347 IDPLF
+347 EPLF

-359 DLTNQCQ
+359 QLINDCQ
-366 TAMGSRLL
+366 TAMGGRLL
-374 SRTLMQPIRD
+374 SRTLMQPLRD
-384 TALLDQRL
+384 TAILDERL
-392 DAIQTILSGYHEA
+392 DATQVLLDGFHES

-417 ERVLSRVALGSARP
+417 ERVLSRIALGSARP

-445 YLRHALAPMT
+445 FLRHALQPMV
-455 STPQSALINQLNE
+455 SQQQSKLLIQLNE
-468 ELGDFNGLHH
+468 ELGDFHGLHE

-488 PVLLRDGNVIANG
+488 PVLLRDGNVIAEG
-501 FDHELDELRQIRDHA
+501 FDAELDELRKIRDHA

-526 ERETTGINTL
+526 EREQSGIPTL

-551 RAQAEQAPA
+551 RAQAEQAPE

-580 SFEDKVLS
+580 AFEDKVLS

-596 EKLLFEMLL
+596 EKLIFEMLL
-605 DELRQDIANLQMMA
+605 DELREDIGNLQMMS
-619 SAIAQLDVLTNFAHL
+619 SAIAQIDLLCNFAHQARL
-634 SRLYNWNRPEFS
+634 RNWSRPKYS
-646 PEIGIHIQAGRH
+646 PEIGLKIQAGRH
-658 PVVESLIKTPYT
+658 PVVEALSKTAFT
-670 PNDTYLDVQHRM
+670 PNDTQLDYQHRM
-682 SIITG
+682 AIITG

-699 TALITLLAY
+699 TALIALLAY
-708 CGSFV
+708 CGSYV
-713 PAKFAK
+713 PAQAVT

-733 DDLSSGKST
+733 DDLSTGKST

-748 ETSQILHHATQQSL
+748 ETSQILHHATSQSL

-788 THRIK
+788 TRRIQ

-803 ELTELGM
+803 ELTELASESG
-810 DPCIDNYH
+810 IDNYH
-818 VTAQEVNGHLILLHK
+818 VTAREVNGNLILLHK
-833 VQKGPASQSHGL
+833 VQQGPASQSHGL
-845 QVAKLAGIPQ
+845 QVAKLAGIPAS
-855 NVIKEAQ
+855 VIREAQ
-862 AKLKKLEK
+862 NRLRILEK
-870 LQLQTQPVQK
+870 QHHTKPQSPQP
-880 DLFSQDLFS
+880 DLFAIEQ
-889 NSEPVEKIIEVE
+889 VETVVERIIEVE
-901 KVVEIHQPSQV
+901 KPSAAL
-912 EQLLSEIIVDDLSP
+912 ELLEDIDVDSLSP
-926 RQALDQ
+926 REALQQ
-932 LYQLKQLLQKS
+932 LYALKDLLKLPG

>member
-1 MDIEFNYS
+1 
-9 MNEIESLVII
+9 MNMTEIM
-19 LVRLIYLLLK
+19 
-29 IDLIIDLRIF
+29 
-39 SHAKLEQYFFV
+39 A
-50 SKFNYRFFSKMT
+50 
-62 LDQSNIDLSTLTPMM
+62 DLSSHTPMM
-77 QQYMTVKLQ
+77 QQYLRVKME

-101 LFFDDAHKAAKI
+101 LFFDDAHKAAKL

-123 ANGQPIPMAG
+123 TSGKPIPMAG

-156 EQLGEVTG
+156 EQIGEVTG

-186 LNAHQSSNLVSIC
+186 LNSHQSSNLVSLC
-199 IKSDEIGIAL
+199 LQQNQIGIAL

-215 IFKVQQQSFQAEQL
+215 IFKVQQMDYLPEQL
-229 PLELARLMPSELL
+229 AIELSRLMPSE
-242 IDEDFKH
+242 IVVDEDIVD
-249 PEVVEQIKQILDCPV
+249 PNIIEQVKKQLDCPV

-282 DQFAVSTLSGFG
+282 DQFAVSSLSGFG
-294 IEHLELAKAAAA
+294 IDHLPLAKAAAA

-313 DTQKTALPHIRS
+313 ETQKTALPHIRS
-325 IRLEQSSDFIAL
+325 IQLEQSSDFIAL
-337 DPVTRRNLEI
+337 DPVTRRNLELVE
-347 IDPLF
+347 PLF

-359 DLTNQCQ
+359 QLINDCQ

-374 SRTLMQPIRD
+374 SRTLMQPLRD
-384 TALLDQRL
+384 TALLDARL
-392 DAIQTILSGYHEA
+392 DAIQALIQGYHES
-405 PIRLVLKEISDI
+405 PVRLVLKEISDI

-445 YLRHALAPMT
+445 YLRHALQPIVSAQ
-455 STPQSALINQLNE
+455 QSALIQNLNE
-468 ELGDFNGLHH
+468 ELGDFHGLHQ
-478 RLMSAIVENP
+478 RLMQAIVENP
-488 PVLLRDGNVIANG
+488 PVLLRDGNVIAEG
-501 FDHELDELRQIRDHA
+501 FDSELDELRKIRDHA
-516 GQFLIDLEIK
+516 GQFLIDLEVK
-526 ERETTGINTL
+526 ERQESGIPTL

-551 RAQAEQAPA
+551 RAQAEQAPE

-596 EKLLFEMLL
+596 EKMLFEMLL
-605 DELRQDIANLQMMA
+605 DELRQDIAQLQMMS
-619 SAIAQLDVLTNFAHL
+619 SAIAQIDLLANFAHQA
-634 SRLYNWNRPEFS
+634 RLRNWARPEYS
-646 PEIGIHIQAGRH
+646 PEIGIKITAGRH
-658 PVVESLIKTPYT
+658 PVVEALSKTAFT
-670 PNDTYLDVQHRM
+670 PNDTLLDYNHRLA
-682 SIITG
+682 IITG

-692 KSTFMRQ
+692 KSTYMRQ
-699 TALITLLAY
+699 TALIALLGY
-708 CGSFV
+708 CGSYV
-713 PAKFAK
+713 PAKTAV
-719 LGPIDRIF
+719 LGPIDRVF

-733 DDLSSGKST
+733 DDLSTGKST

-748 ETSQILHHATQQSL
+748 ETSQILHHATSQSL

-788 THRIK
+788 SKRIK

-803 ELTELGM
+803 ELTELSKESGV
-810 DPCIDNYH
+810 DNYH
-818 VTAQEVNGHLILLHK
+818 VTAKEMNGNLILLHK
-833 VQKGPASQSHGL
+833 VQQGPASQSHGL
-845 QVAKLAGIPQ
+845 QVAKLAGIPA

-862 AKLKKLEK
+862 NRLRILEK
-870 LQLQTQPVQK
+870 QQHKNVNLAVQD
-880 DLFSQDLFS
+880 DLFAPATSS
-889 NSEPVEKIIEVE
+889 AEPEVIERVIEVE
-901 KVVEIHQPSQV
+901 KPSPALD
-912 EQLLSEIIVDDLSP
+912 LLRSIDVDNLTP
-926 RQALDQ
+926 RQALEQ
-932 LYQLKQLLQKS
+932 LYALKEQLNA

>member
-1 MDIEFNYS
+1 MTNFS
-9 MNEIESLVII
+9 M
-19 LVRLIYLLLK
+19 
-29 IDLIIDLRIF
+29 
-39 SHAKLEQYFFV
+39 
-50 SKFNYRFFSKMT
+50 T
-62 LDQSNIDLSTLTPMM
+62 DLSNHTPMM
-77 QQYMTVKLQ
+77 QQYLKIKMQ

-101 LFFDDAHKAAKI
+101 LFFDDAKKAVKL

-123 ANGQPIPMAG
+123 ANGDPIPMAG

-186 LNAHQSSNLVSIC
+186 LTAHQSSNLVSIC
-199 IKSDEIGIAL
+199 IQQNQIGIAL

-215 IFKVQQQSFQAEQL
+215 IFKVQQQEYKTEQL
-229 PLELARLMPSELL
+229 SIELSRLMPSEIV
-242 IDEDFKH
+242 IDENIID
-249 PEVVEQIKQILDCPV
+249 PNIVEDIKRLLDCPI

-282 DQFAVSTLSGFG
+282 DQLGVSTLSGFG
-294 IEHLELAKAAAA
+294 IDHLPLAKAAAA

-313 DTQKTALPHIRS
+313 ETQKTALPHIRS
-325 IRLEQSSDFIAL
+325 IQLEQSSDFIAL
-337 DPVTRRNLEI
+337 DPVTRRNLELI
-347 IDPLF
+347 EPLF

-359 DLTNQCQ
+359 QLINDCK
-366 TAMGSRLL
+366 TAMGGRLL
-374 SRTLMQPIRD
+374 SRTLMQPLRD
-384 TALLDQRL
+384 TAILDDRL
-392 DAIQTILSGYHEA
+392 DATTVLLKGYHEE
-405 PIRLVLKEISDI
+405 PVRLVLKEIGDI
-417 ERVLSRVALGSARP
+417 ERVLSRIALGSARP

-438 QACAQIP
+438 QTCAQIP
-445 YLRHALAPMT
+445 FLRHAIKPIISAQ
-455 STPQSALINQLNE
+455 QSKLIQQLND
-468 ELGDFNGLHH
+468 ELGDFHGLHA

-488 PVLLRDGNVIANG
+488 PVLLRDGNVIAEG
-501 FDHELDELRQIRDHA
+501 FDSELDELRKIRDHA
-516 GQFLIDLEIK
+516 GQFLIDLEIQ
-526 ERETTGINTL
+526 ERENTGISTL

-551 RAQAEQAPA
+551 RAQAEQAPD

-596 EKLLFEMLL
+596 EKMLFEMLL
-605 DELRQDIANLQMMA
+605 DELRADIGNLQMMSA
-619 SAIAQLDVLTNFAHL
+619 AIAQIDMLANFAHQA
-634 SRLYNWNRPEFS
+634 RLRSWNRPEFS
-646 PEIGIHIQAGRH
+646 PEIGLKIVAGRH
-658 PVVESLIKTPYT
+658 PVVEELSKSAFT
-670 PNDTYLDVQHRM
+670 PNDTTLDFNHRM
-682 SIITG
+682 AIITG

-699 TALITLLAY
+699 TALIALLAY
-708 CGSFV
+708 CGSYV
-713 PAKFAK
+713 PAQASI
-719 LGPIDRIF
+719 LGPIDRVF

-733 DDLSSGKST
+733 DDLSTGKST

-748 ETSQILHHATQQSL
+748 ETSQILHHATNQSL

-788 THRIK
+788 TKRIK

-803 ELTELGM
+803 ELTELSKETG
-810 DPCIDNYH
+810 IDNYH
-818 VTAQEVNGHLILLHK
+818 VTAKELNGNLILLHK
-833 VQKGPASQSHGL
+833 VQQGPASQSHGL
-845 QVAKLAGIPQ
+845 QVAKLAGIPA
-855 NVIKEAQ
+855 NVIKDAQ
-862 AKLKKLEK
+862 NRLKILEK
-870 LQLQTQPVQK
+870 QQQKTVAFSVQN
-880 DLFSQDLFS
+880 DLFAI
-889 NSEPVEKIIEVE
+889 EPEVE
-901 KVVEIHQPSQV
+901 VIERVIEIEKKSPALEYLHS
-912 EQLLSEIIVDDLSP
+912 IDVDNLTP
-926 RQALDQ
+926 RQALEQ
-932 LYQLKQLLQKS
+932 LYALKEKL

>member
-1 MDIEFNYS
+1 
-9 MNEIESLVII
+9 MNNTEIT
-19 LVRLIYLLLK
+19 
-29 IDLIIDLRIF
+29 
-39 SHAKLEQYFFV
+39 A
-50 SKFNYRFFSKMT
+50 
-62 LDQSNIDLSTLTPMM
+62 DLSSHTPMM
-77 QQYMTVKLQ
+77 QQYLKVKMQ

-101 LFFDDAHKAAKI
+101 LFFDDAKKAAKL

-123 ANGQPIPMAG
+123 ANGEPIPMAG

-146 VKKGETVVIC
+146 VKKGEAVVIC
-156 EQLGEVTG
+156 EQIGEVTG

-186 LNAHQSSNLVSIC
+186 LTATQSSNLVALC
-199 IKSDEIGIAL
+199 FQQNQIGIAL

-215 IFKVQQQSFQAEQL
+215 IFKVQQQDFKSENLAI
-229 PLELARLMPSELL
+229 ELARLMPSEILV
-242 IDEDFKH
+242 DEDIVD
-249 PEVVEQIKQILDCPV
+249 PNIIEQIKKQIECPI

-294 IEHLELAKAAAA
+294 IDHLPLAKAAAA
-306 ALIHYAK
+306 ALLHYAK
-313 DTQKTALPHIRS
+313 ETQKTALPHIRS
-325 IRLEQSSDFIAL
+325 IKLEQSSDFIAL

-359 DLTNQCQ
+359 GLINDCQ
-366 TAMGSRLL
+366 TAMGGRLL
-374 SRTLMQPIRD
+374 ARTLMQPIRD
-384 TALLDQRL
+384 TQILDERL
-392 DAIQTILSGYHEA
+392 DATDTLLKGYHEA
-405 PIRLVLKEISDI
+405 PVRLVLKEIGDI

-445 YLRHALAPMT
+445 FLRHALQPILNT
-455 STPQSALINQLNE
+455 QQSKLIGQLNE
-468 ELGDFNGLHH
+468 ELGDFNGLHQ
-478 RLMSAIVENP
+478 RLMSAIVEHP
-488 PVLLRDGNVIANG
+488 PVFLRDGNVIAEG
-501 FDHELDELRQIRDHA
+501 FDTELDELRKIRDHA

-526 ERETTGINTL
+526 ERESTGINTL

-551 RAQAEQAPA
+551 RAQAEQAPE

-605 DELRQDIANLQMMA
+605 DELRADIANLQMMSA
-619 SAIAQLDVLTNFAHL
+619 SIAHIDLLANFAHQA
-634 SRLYNWNRPEFS
+634 RLNNWNRPEYS
-646 PEIGIHIQAGRH
+646 PEIGIKITAGRH
-658 PVVESLIKTPYT
+658 PVVESLSKAPFT
-670 PNDTYLDVQHRM
+670 PNDTHLDFNHRM
-682 SIITG
+682 AIITG

-699 TALITLLAY
+699 TALISLLAY

-713 PAKFAK
+713 PAKAAK

-733 DDLSSGKST
+733 DDLSTGKST

-748 ETSQILHHATQQSL
+748 ETSQILHHATNQSL

-788 THRIK
+788 TKRIK

-803 ELTELGM
+803 ELTELSKEVA
-810 DPCIDNYH
+810 IDNYH
-818 VTAQEVNGHLILLHK
+818 VTAKELNGNLILLHK
-833 VQKGPASQSHGL
+833 VQQGPASQSHGL
-845 QVAKLAGIPQ
+845 QVAKLAGIPAG
-855 NVIKEAQ
+855 VIKEAQ
-862 AKLKKLEK
+862 KRLKILEK
-870 LQLQTQPVQK
+870 QQQQQLQSVVQN
-880 DLFSQDLFS
+880 DLFADL
-889 NSEPVEKIIEVE
+889 NSIETVETEQIIEIE
-901 KVVEIHQPSQV
+901 KVI
-912 EQLLSEIIVDDLSP
+912 EIIKPSPVLDTLANIDLDDLTP
-926 RQALDQ
+926 RQALEQ
-932 LYQLKQLLQKS
+932 LYALKAALKS

>member
-1 MDIEFNYS
+1 
-9 MNEIESLVII
+9 MNMTEIM
-19 LVRLIYLLLK
+19 
-29 IDLIIDLRIF
+29 
-39 SHAKLEQYFFV
+39 A
-50 SKFNYRFFSKMT
+50 
-62 LDQSNIDLSTLTPMM
+62 DLSSHTPMM
-77 QQYMTVKLQ
+77 QQYLRVKME

-101 LFFDDAHKAAKI
+101 LFFDDAHKAAKL

-123 ANGQPIPMAG
+123 TSGKPIPMAG

-156 EQLGEVTG
+156 EQIGEVTG

-186 LNAHQSSNLVSIC
+186 LNSHQSSNLVSLC
-199 IKSDEIGIAL
+199 LQQNQIGIAL

-215 IFKVQQQSFQAEQL
+215 IFKVQQMDYLPEQL
-229 PLELARLMPSELL
+229 AIELSRLMPSE
-242 IDEDFKH
+242 IVVDEDIVD
-249 PEVVEQIKQILDCPV
+249 PNIIEQVKKQLDCPV

-282 DQFAVSTLSGFG
+282 DQFAVSSLSGFG
-294 IEHLELAKAAAA
+294 IDHLPLAKAAAA

-313 DTQKTALPHIRS
+313 ETQKTALPHIRS
-325 IRLEQSSDFIAL
+325 IQLEQSSDFIAL
-337 DPVTRRNLEI
+337 DPVTRRNLELVE
-347 IDPLF
+347 PLF

-359 DLTNQCQ
+359 QLINDCQ

-374 SRTLMQPIRD
+374 SRTLMQPLRD
-384 TALLDQRL
+384 TALLDARL
-392 DAIQTILSGYHEA
+392 DAIQALIQGYHES
-405 PIRLVLKEISDI
+405 PVRLVLKEISDI

-445 YLRHALAPMT
+445 YLRHALQPIVSAQ
-455 STPQSALINQLNE
+455 QSALIQNLNE
-468 ELGDFNGLHH
+468 ELGDFHGLHQ
-478 RLMSAIVENP
+478 RLMQAIVENP
-488 PVLLRDGNVIANG
+488 PVLLRDGNVIAEG
-501 FDHELDELRQIRDHA
+501 FDSELDELRKIRDHA
-516 GQFLIDLEIK
+516 GQFLIDLEVK
-526 ERETTGINTL
+526 ERQESGIPTL

-551 RAQAEQAPA
+551 RAQAEQAPE

-596 EKLLFEMLL
+596 EKMLFEMLL
-605 DELRQDIANLQMMA
+605 DELRQDIAQLQMMS
-619 SAIAQLDVLTNFAHL
+619 SAIAQIDLLANFAHQA
-634 SRLYNWNRPEFS
+634 RLRHWARPEYS
-646 PEIGIHIQAGRH
+646 PEIGIKITAGRH
-658 PVVESLIKTPYT
+658 PVVEALSKTAFT
-670 PNDTYLDVQHRM
+670 PNDTLLDYNHRLA
-682 SIITG
+682 IITG

-692 KSTFMRQ
+692 KSTYMRQ
-699 TALITLLAY
+699 TALIALLGY
-708 CGSFV
+708 CGSYV
-713 PAKFAK
+713 PAQTAV
-719 LGPIDRIF
+719 LGPIDRVF

-733 DDLSSGKST
+733 DDLSTGKST

-748 ETSQILHHATQQSL
+748 ETSQILHHATSQSL

-788 THRIK
+788 SKRIK

-803 ELTELGM
+803 ELTELSKESGV
-810 DPCIDNYH
+810 DNYH
-818 VTAQEVNGHLILLHK
+818 VTAKEMNGNLILLHK
-833 VQKGPASQSHGL
+833 VQQGPASQSHGL
-845 QVAKLAGIPQ
+845 QVAKLAGIPA

-862 AKLKKLEK
+862 NRLRILEK
-870 LQLQTQPVQK
+870 QQHKNVNLAVQD
-880 DLFSQDLFS
+880 DLFAPATSS
-889 NSEPVEKIIEVE
+889 AEPEVIERVIEVE
-901 KVVEIHQPSQV
+901 KPSPALD
-912 EQLLSEIIVDDLSP
+912 LLRSIDVDNLTP
-926 RQALDQ
+926 RQALEQ
-932 LYQLKQLLQKS
+932 LYALKEQLNA

>member
-1 MDIEFNYS
+1 
-9 MNEIESLVII
+9 MNSTEIM
-19 LVRLIYLLLK
+19 
-29 IDLIIDLRIF
+29 
-39 SHAKLEQYFFV
+39 A
-50 SKFNYRFFSKMT
+50 
-62 LDQSNIDLSTLTPMM
+62 DLSSHTPMM
-77 QQYMTVKLQ
+77 QQYLKVKMQ
-86 HPHSLM
+86 HNYALL

-101 LFFDDAHKAAKI
+101 LFFDDAHKAAKL

-123 ANGQPIPMAG
+123 ANGNPIPMAG
-133 VPYHAAEGYLARL
+133 VPYHSAEGYLARL
-146 VKKGETVVIC
+146 VKAGETVAIC
-156 EQLGEVTG
+156 EQVGEVTG
-164 KGPVERGVV
+164 KGPVERKVV
-173 RIITPGTL
+173 RILTPGTL

-186 LNAHQSSNLVSIC
+186 LSSYQSSNLVALC
-199 IKSDEIGIAL
+199 FQQNQVGIAL

-215 IFKVQQQSFQAEQL
+215 IFKVQQQEYRAEQL
-229 PLELARLMPSELL
+229 AIELSRLMPSEILV
-242 IDEDFKH
+242 DEDL
-249 PEVVEQIKQILDCPV
+249 VDANIIEQIKKQIDCPV

-272 NLNNAQKTLC
+272 NLNNAQKTLF

-294 IEHLELAKAAAA
+294 IDHLPLAKAAAA

-313 DTQKTALPHIRS
+313 ETQKTALPHIRS

-359 DLTNQCQ
+359 HLINECQ

-384 TALLDQRL
+384 TVILEARL
-392 DAIQTILSGYHEA
+392 DAIEQLVKGYHEA
-405 PIRLVLKEISDI
+405 PVRLVLKEISDI
-417 ERVLSRVALGSARP
+417 ERVLSRIALGTARP

-438 QACAQIP
+438 QACSQIP
-445 YLRHALAPMT
+445 FLRHALQPVIDSKKTKM
-455 STPQSALINQLNE
+455 LHQLYQ
-468 ELGDFNGLHH
+468 ELGDFKVLSE
-478 RLMSAIVENP
+478 RLSSAIVENP
-488 PVLLRDGNVIANG
+488 PVLLRDGNVIAEG
-501 FDHELDELRQIRDHA
+501 FDHELDELRKIRDHA
-516 GQFLIDLEIK
+516 GQFLIDLEIQ
-526 ERETTGINTL
+526 EREQTGISTL

-551 RAQAEQAPA
+551 RAQAEQAPE

-596 EKLLFEMLL
+596 EKLLFELIL
-605 DELRQDIANLQMMA
+605 EELRQDIASLQVMS
-619 SAIAQLDVLTNFAHL
+619 SAIAQIDLLANFAYQA
-634 SRLYNWNRPEFS
+634 RLKSWNRPEFS
-646 PEIGIHIQAGRH
+646 PEVGIKIIAGRH
-658 PVVESLIKTPYT
+658 PVVESLSKTPYT
-670 PNDTYLDVQHRM
+670 PNDTSLDFNHRM
-682 SIITG
+682 AIITG

-699 TALITLLAY
+699 TALISLLAY

-713 PAKFAK
+713 PAQSAR

-748 ETSQILHHATQQSL
+748 ETSQILHHATSQSL

-788 THRIK
+788 TKRIK

-803 ELTELGM
+803 ELTELGQEAG
-810 DPCIDNYH
+810 IDNYH
-818 VTAQEVNGHLILLHK
+818 VTAKEMNGNLILLHK
-833 VQKGPASQSHGL
+833 VQPGPASQSHGL
-845 QVAKLAGIPQ
+845 QVAKLAGIPAS
-855 NVIKEAQ
+855 VIKEAQ
-862 AKLKKLEK
+862 KRLKILEK
-870 LQLQTQPVQK
+870 QQQQHLQTVVQN
-880 DLFSQDLFS
+880 DLFDVVP
-889 NSEPVEKIIEVE
+889 PVVSPVTETIMEVE
-901 KVVEIHQPSQV
+901 KTSPVLESL
-912 EQLLSEIIVDDLSP
+912 EQLDVDSLSP
-926 RQALDQ
+926 REALAQLYKLKDQ
-932 LYQLKQLLQKS
+932 LEQTMSKG

>member
-1 MDIEFNYS
+1 
-9 MNEIESLVII
+9 MNMQEIV
-19 LVRLIYLLLK
+19 
-29 IDLIIDLRIF
+29 
-39 SHAKLEQYFFV
+39 A
-50 SKFNYRFFSKMT
+50 
-62 LDQSNIDLSTLTPMM
+62 DLSSHTPMM
-77 QQYMTVKLQ
+77 QQYLKVKMQ

-101 LFFDDAHKAAKI
+101 LFFDDAHKAAKL

-133 VPYHAAEGYLARL
+133 VPYHSAEGYLARL

-156 EQLGEVTG
+156 EQIGEVTG

-186 LNAHQSSNLVSIC
+186 LNSYQSSNLVALC
-199 IKSDEIGIAL
+199 LQQNQIGIAL

-215 IFKVQQQSFQAEQL
+215 IFKVQQQEYQPEQL
-229 PLELARLMPSELL
+229 AIELSRLMPSE
-242 IDEDFKH
+242 IVVDEDIVDPNIIESVK
-249 PEVVEQIKQILDCPV
+249 KQLDCPV

-282 DQFAVSTLSGFG
+282 DQLGVATLSGFG
-294 IEHLELAKAAAA
+294 IDHLPLAKAAAA

-313 DTQKTALPHIRS
+313 ETQRTALPHIRS
-325 IRLEQSSDFIAL
+325 IQLEQSSDFIAL
-337 DPVTRRNLEI
+337 DPVTRRNLELI
-347 IDPLF
+347 EPLF

-359 DLTNQCQ
+359 QLINDCQ
-366 TAMGSRLL
+366 TAMGGRLL
-374 SRTLMQPIRD
+374 SRTLMQPLRD
-384 TALLDQRL
+384 TALLDARL
-392 DAIQTILSGYHEA
+392 DATEAILTGYHDA

-445 YLRHALAPMT
+445 YLRHAVQPIVSAG
-455 STPQSALINQLNE
+455 QSKYLQQLNE
-468 ELGDFNGLHH
+468 ELGDFQGLYQ
-478 RLMSAIVENP
+478 RLMAAIVEQP
-488 PVLLRDGNVIANG
+488 PVLLRDGNVIAEG
-501 FDHELDELRQIRDHA
+501 FDSELDELRQIRDHA
-516 GQFLIDLEIK
+516 GQFLIDLEIQ
-526 ERETTGINTL
+526 ERERTGINTL

-546 YIELT
+546 YIELS
-551 RAQAEQAPA
+551 RAQAEQAPE

-596 EKLLFEMLL
+596 EKMLFEMLL
-605 DELRQDIANLQMMA
+605 DELRQDIGNLQMMS
-619 SAIAQLDVLTNFAHL
+619 SAIAQIDVLANFAHQA
-634 SRLYNWNRPEFS
+634 RLKNWTRPEFS
-646 PEIGIHIQAGRH
+646 PEIGVKIVAGRH
-658 PVVESLIKTPYT
+658 PVVEALSKTAFT
-670 PNDTYLDVQHRM
+670 PNDTTLDFNHRM
-682 SIITG
+682 AIITG

-699 TALITLLAY
+699 TALIALLGY
-708 CGSFV
+708 CGSYV
-713 PAKFAK
+713 PAQAAV

-733 DDLSSGKST
+733 DDLSTGKST

-748 ETSQILHHATQQSL
+748 ETSQILHHATNQSL

-788 THRIK
+788 TKRIK

-803 ELTELGM
+803 ELTELGKESG
-810 DPCIDNYH
+810 IDNYH
-818 VTAQEVNGHLILLHK
+818 VTAKELNGNLILLHK
-833 VQKGPASQSHGL
+833 VQQGPASQSHGL
-845 QVAKLAGIPQ
+845 QVAKLAGIPA

-862 AKLKKLEK
+862 NRLKILEK
-870 LQLQTQPVQK
+870 QSHQSVQK
-880 DLFSQDLFS
+880 SVQHDLFS
-889 NSEPVEKIIEVE
+889 EPVVETEVIERIVEVE
-901 KVVEIHQPSQV
+901 KPSPAL
-912 EQLLSEIIVDDLSP
+912 EALRQLDVDNLTP
-926 RQALDQ
+926 RQALEQ
-932 LYQLKQLLQKS
+932 LYALKEQLNA

>member
-1 MDIEFNYS
+1 
-9 MNEIESLVII
+9 
-19 LVRLIYLLLK
+19 
-29 IDLIIDLRIF
+29 
-39 SHAKLEQYFFV
+39 
-50 SKFNYRFFSKMT
+50 
-62 LDQSNIDLSTLTPMM
+62 MM
-77 QQYMTVKLQ
+77 QQYMSVKMQ

-101 LFFDDAHKAAKI
+101 LFFEDAHKAAKI

-133 VPYHAAEGYLARL
+133 VPFHAAEGYLARL
-146 VKKGETVVIC
+146 VKNGETVVIC
-156 EQLGEVTG
+156 EQIGEVTG

-186 LNAHQSSNLVSIC
+186 LGAHQSSNLVALC
-199 IKSDEIGIAL
+199 IQQQQIGIAL

-215 IFKVQQQSFQAEQL
+215 LFKVQQQDYDLNQL
-229 PLELARLMPSELL
+229 AIELARLMPSEIVL
-242 IDEDFKH
+242 DENIAD
-249 PEVVEQIKQILDCPV
+249 PEIIEQLKKQLDLPV

-294 IEHLELAKAAAA
+294 IDHLPLAKAAAA

-313 DTQKTALPHIRS
+313 ETQKTALPHIRT
-325 IRLEQSSDFIAL
+325 IQLEQSSDFIAL
-337 DPVTRRNLEI
+337 DPVTRRNLELI
-347 IDPLF
+347 EPLF
-352 EHGTSLF
+352 DHGTSLF
-359 DLTNQCQ
+359 QLINDCQ
-366 TAMGSRLL
+366 TAMGGRLL
-374 SRTLMQPIRD
+374 SRTLMQPLRD
-384 TALLDQRL
+384 TAVLDERL
-392 DAIQTILSGYHEA
+392 DATQALLDGFHET
-405 PIRLVLKEISDI
+405 PVRLILKEISDI
-417 ERVLSRVALGSARP
+417 ERVLSRIALGSARP

-445 YLRHALAPMT
+445 FLRHALQPAI
-455 STPQSALINQLNE
+455 SQPQSFLLQQLNQ
-468 ELGDFNGLHH
+468 ELGDFHGLHQ

-488 PVLLRDGNVIANG
+488 PVLLRDGNVIAEG
-501 FDHELDELRQIRDHA
+501 FDSELDELRKIRDHA
-516 GQFLIDLEIK
+516 GQFLIDLEIR
-526 ERETTGINTL
+526 EREQSGIPNL

-546 YIELT
+546 YIELN
-551 RAQAEQAPA
+551 RSQAEQAPE

-596 EKLLFEMLL
+596 EKMLFEMLL
-605 DELRQDIANLQMMA
+605 DELRQDIGNLQMMS
-619 SAIAQLDVLTNFAHL
+619 SAIAQIDLLANFAYQARL
-634 SRLYNWNRPEFS
+634 RNWSRPTFS
-646 PEIGIHIQAGRH
+646 PETGVKIIAGRH
-658 PVVESLIKTPYT
+658 PVVEALSKTAFT
-670 PNDTYLDVQHRM
+670 PNDTKLDYAHRM
-682 SIITG
+682 AIITG

-699 TALITLLAY
+699 TALIALLAY
-708 CGSFV
+708 CGSYV
-713 PAKFAK
+713 PAQSAV

-733 DDLSSGKST
+733 DDLSTGKST

-748 ETSQILHHATQQSL
+748 ETSQILHHATSQSL

-788 THRIK
+788 TKRIQ

-803 ELTELGM
+803 ELTELDREKG
-810 DPCIDNYH
+810 IDNYH
-818 VTAQEVNGHLILLHK
+818 VTAKELNGNLILLHK
-833 VQKGPASQSHGL
+833 VQHGPASQSHGL
-845 QVAKLAGIPQ
+845 QVAKLAGIPAA
-855 NVIKEAQ
+855 VIKEAQ
-862 AKLKKLEK
+862 NRLKALEK
-870 LQLQTQPVQK
+870 QHQVKPFSPQH
-880 DLFSQDLFS
+880 DLFS
-889 NSEPVEKIIEVE
+889 EPEIVEKIIEVE
-901 KVVEIHQPSQV
+901 KTSPALE
-912 EQLLSEIIVDDLSP
+912 LLEELDIDNLSP
-926 RQALDQ
+926 REALQQ
-932 LYQLKQLLQKS
+932 LYALKDLMKQPG